1 MKRLHHISLRLFL
14 LQLLL
19 LATAFTASG
28 QDISYSS
35 ADGSREYWYVIRFR
49 HKMNDK
55 NRVITYNE
63 TSGKLITGTYA
74 STEDAANAADE
85 FKWKLVETRVD
96 GEYYMVS
103 KTGKYVGY
111 NGSRYILVDHAD
123 EAKLVRLIPAT
134 YADYTDAWEIQRVD
148 GNSGN
153 SMNPQGGV
161 DDAGKELG
169 EWYTGT
175 DVNAM
180 QFDIAEVNK
189 NDIDLYLQFSAYGRR
204 ALYDDG
210 TGTTPV
216 TQIPDAGVTR
226 PEDPGYK
233 WTKTWKGED
242 YILRSGR
249 GRYLAVSGNGLA
261 YTDDEAAAT
270 IFKTPKNPYYG
281 ATTDPTYTA
290 LRSIYQTADNKAIAI
305 NPADGSVTM
314 ADASTATRATVIC
327 ETQEIDGI
335 EPPVLSGESTPVWYN
350 ITFTATGDKLALGG
364 EGTVA
369 VTQGSNPF
377 DLSMMWSL
385 EKIDEDKFYLKSHEG
400 GYLAWDGGNSCF
412 TATGDQATAAVFR
425 LSEADPDKNTWV
437 LHYVDA
443 TDANQ
448 YLQPTDAK
456 DKVELAAATDLA
468 KARVTFKVPTTP
480 GILPTGFEHTPQEVF
495 YSDDTHEYWYV
506 IRFCEREANGYDY
519 AIKCDGTTALRSRNY
534 TTATSDELDDFMWKF
549 IPSDEAGWYYM
560 VSKSGKYVKR
570 DDRQFNPDTEK
581 ANAIK
586 VRLLTASDNKRPY
599 AWQIQSEGSDWTMH
613 PQNGVTATGETARM
627 VTWYTNAD
635 GNALLFDLVE
645 EADIDL
651 FLQFSSYGRRAL
663 YDDNGNLTVKQPAGD
678 VAFPATDPGY
688 TWTKSALPTGTY
700 TLRSGHG
707 NYIALSSD
715 GNSLDMTA
723 DKSKAATF
731 RVMLNPY
738 GGDMNVNNLRP
749 VNRFIYVAG
758 TKALSIDPDNNQVV
772 LTDIGTDIPTAT
784 TPAGR
789 ATLIRETHTIDGK
802 DAPIASDAA
811 DPVWYSLTFTNAD
824 GDLSMKADGSVAL
837 GQKNVPA
844 SAAAWSLE
852 KTETDTDLY
861 RLKNFNGKYL
871 QLNGTTLASTD
882 NEGTASTFR
891 LNEYAETGA
900 DRDKWVLQCVDAA
913 GYQYLMPA
921 ADGSNVGLTTASVLS
936 KSAIAITL
944 PSTASVKPNIDRSPQ
959 QVFYSTAED
968 ATPKHEVWYMARFM
982 RTGNDGLNYALKCE
996 SDALWSREY
1005 SFNTPADDAPDEFK
1019 WKFIPSDEEG
1029 WYHMVCKTGMYVK
1042 HENDR
1047 FRPTANKAE
1056 AVKLHIISVTNNTA
1070 YPYALQIQ
1078 RQGSSKAM
1086 NPHGGTANNSIGE
1099 DQTGDGG
1106 NSILFDFLE
1115 EDNED
1120 VDLYLQ
1126 FSSYGRRAL
1135 YDNEGTLTAK
1145 QPANGEAC
1153 PAEKG
1158 YLWTKTR
1165 TPRGY
1170 TLKSDK
1176 GNYITANGNGTLA
1189 LTTNADEAAHFA
1201 TLLNPY
1207 TEDVAETGGRSVSR
1221 FMFSAKGKLLS
1232 IDPASGNVALI
1243 DIPAEPV
1250 RSTILRET
1258 ADIDGVEWPKL
1269 STEAAPVWYDI
1280 QFSNEG
1286 NYFLSVGDDGD
1297 KTALAESKTADFNP
1311 ALVWRLE
1318 DAGHDLVR
1326 VKGYKGTGY
1335 LAWSGSA
1342 FTAKADEAGAALFRI
1357 DEYAETGTNRDKWL
1371 LHYVGATDANQYLK
1385 PNEAKDKV
1393 VLAAADA
1400 LRPTALFFE
1409 EKGKTADV
1417 MNEARPVYFSTSDAR
1432 YWYVIRFCE
1441 NKNLVLR
1448 CDEDMPRVGSYPAD
1462 SPAADAPDNMKWKLE
1477 VSDKGEY
1484 YLVSKN
1490 GRYVYYAD
1498 NRFRTSPYKN
1508 AATQLHLIYNT
1519 GNSYPYAWQIQCWG
1533 SGYSMN
1539 PNGGM
1544 AEGNEMAQGET
1555 THRNGALLF
1564 EPAEDIEAPIFL
1576 QFSSYGRLA
1585 LYDTGDG
1592 NAPEARMSAD
1602 DTPAE
1607 PGFTWVKTR
1616 TIEDG
1621 YTLRSGNGNY
1631 LALSDDGNSLVMTA
1645 DKAKAVTVH
1654 TKQNP
1659 YAENVFDSGQRL
1671 VHRKMYFIGDKKT
1684 EDKAIT
1690 VNPAN
1695 GSLSLTA
1702 VTPATRATVIRET
1715 TKIDAGEAPQL
1726 STDEAPVW
1734 YNILFTRTGDY
1745 LSIGTDADKLAVV
1758 RQSDAALDPAMMWRL
1773 ETGGS
1778 NPDEFFLKNRNG
1790 DYLRWDATNSRFN
1803 TTTVSTEAAPF
1814 RLAEYIENG
1823 PDRDKWVLHYVAA
1836 KAQAWIQYLKPADD
1850 KNSVA
1855 QAPATEPD
1863 RAAILFKKMVIDQ
1876 PDYCTT
1882 DSTDWRR
1889 LYFYNEALNL
1899 DKGLHANGTIAG
1911 TVDNTDD
1918 YLWKNVRNE
1927 DGSVSL
1933 KNWDGQYLALNAD
1946 KTGFTLTTNPGQA
1959 AGFTTEKTDAGGD
1972 LCATW
1977 LFTDNETGKVLGKD
1991 ADGNIVLMDKDDT
2004 NATAEN
2010 TNFFL
2015 GEKMDIPTLNPQ
2027 PDEYYTIA
2035 LNGYMHDGF
2044 GDTHD
2049 AKRGSLPSVQDESMV
2064 VTNDYLWTF
2073 IPKDGGYMLRN
2084 RNGNYLTWGT
2094 DGTFDI
2100 SDKDT
2105 NATILGLD
2113 FIATRNANAT
2123 WNVVTRM
2130 KALGG
2135 TGINDTQKQLWFN
2148 FTDAGPVL
2156 ATDYNPALS
2165 ITKYVIYEPEDYTT
2179 YKIIPKRSWFI
2190 KQVEGQDVESNSFI
2204 HATEDGSYG
2213 MKKFALKNDMGELTG
2228 DSIKRQ
2234 NTNDYRVVRYMK
2246 RNTTREFRLPT
2257 SKYGGS
2263 ATQTRI
2269 RQYQRWYNYDTDG
2282 LVPDS
2287 LLFLNKPASRNYS
2300 NGTLIGEVLPLNGQ
2314 TSGNKVTFGFNFK
2327 MPDHAPDDFEYT
2339 LGIDMSFYTDFV
2351 EYYGDNGTTPWP
2363 ATTYD
2368 NTIAIP
2374 VNGNLVEPTLA
2385 QRCIYVVRNAHI
2397 MAKELTALSDKQS
2410 KWLEEYNIAFPAKK
2424 VNFRNCSLPLDNEL
2438 ANYWIYK
2445 DSVASEENLIQLNRY
2460 ANLEFK
2466 ITNNDAGISLD
2477 NGPIVKGA
2485 TGYADPGN
2493 PDEDLSQLRFFRF
2506 KYPTA
2511 DGKEQVPDGSTADIE
2526 VYAKDGSRRY
2536 RLAVYHLTF
2545 EDGTELRP
2553 HAQII
2558 GMKDDGTGHLV
2569 PKSDRSPRQ
2578 LRRDLGEPKAS
2589 ITFDFDTYGYRT
2601 FLAPPKGKNY
2611 ATKGERNAGVELP
2624 NTYRFPLLYEN
2635 TSYAF
2640 EPTAIGG
2647 GFNYTNDVDE
2657 NAFGAY
2663 TIARTTK
2670 FGWNNQARFY
2680 PVRKYYHDAYPDEAQ
2695 YNYEDAG
2702 FLYIDASE
2710 CPGRMAS
2717 LDFDGNICKGTRI
2730 TVSAWVSSPNSPNRV
2745 ATNVTAYANVFFNIL
2760 GYYNDENGVEHEEKI
2775 YTYCPGPISGDYRVA
2790 PGDTIIDGDTTYL
2803 PGDILKSEN
2812 GKEGVWQQI
2821 YFSFIPRSKH
2831 IIHRFVLNVN
2841 NGCTSSAGGDI
2852 LIDDIEVY
2860 SATPTVKVTNTL
2872 PVCNS
2877 TITLTQIEAD
2887 YETMMNAL
2895 GLEDKDLAKYH
2906 PSINYCVV
2914 DSAMYQSKLKELLE
2928 AKDPTP
2934 YNNAM
2939 RYAAAGNIRRVT
2951 LNSTF
2956 ENLPEYNFAG
2966 AAEGNGS
2973 KIWRLISDNGA
2984 KQIVISDKIISNR
2997 MQPNKTYYLAAYFT
3011 YSSET
3016 VDFSTFQVGTKCSIS
3031 SLFTTRSSYEFV
3043 IDGDDKLAENGGAT
3057 VCAGSNVT
3065 LGAKFRGVNTQTG
3078 EEMLKTLPCDWW
3090 LGYYGQDY
3098 ARAYINAD
3106 GSYTLDADARPEGAV
3121 SVREALENFRV
3132 FYPNATTTTG
3142 CTPRNGMGATLTQP
3156 MIDGLTLLAKP
3167 AATPAPRPALL
3178 QLHRKSINVQ
3188 IPDNLGKDDEYIVTL
3203 QPIQNLIEEDEDL
3216 KNCVVC
3222 FNADTLSIRVNGHAP
3237 GLLNGFSGVDYPSYM
3252 TNVPLRLTLG
3262 ELDNLREGSGELR
3275 LPLRKIEPATQEVD
3289 ELVPVTLT
3297 DGTATYSP
3305 IYITAT
3311 DDPACNVFTDD
3322 GSLIEVGRVK
3332 AMSAVRDATDG
3343 HADITLL
3350 PAFTPREGYTY
3361 TLRAD
3366 YREKP
3371 AAGKTP
3377 NTCNGSFVF
3386 DLKIVPRYAVW
3397 TAAAGNTEWTND
3409 LNWRRAD
3416 RSDLLF
3422 GDKTEPAYPANEAN
3436 ATANAFV
3443 PLAATNVI
3451 VAANAPLQPVLHGIT
3466 IDAGNLLPNFGEHD
3480 ADVTQD
3486 IRYDLILGGKTGET
3500 GPYDC
3505 ERYRTNRCDSLV
3517 LQAGAELPQ
3526 AQHLDYRKAWVEYEL
3541 DRGRWYTLGTP
3552 LQQIYAGDWYAPV
3565 DGGRETAPYFH
3576 NITFSTKL
3584 HDRFRPAVYQR
3595 GWAKGK
3601 AYLHYLKSD
3610 TQVDSADVAVKAEW
3624 SSVYN
3629 EVNVPYE
3636 QAGFSL
3642 KAEHPTATGKLL
3654 FRLPKEDTT
3663 YDYYK
3668 EGDANGSYEHK
3679 KTTIKRTNP
3688 NRLWTDTLKAKNDE
3702 EAKFT
3707 LTLTNDNPRN
3717 RYFLASNPFPCGM
3730 DLNAFFEKNKDVVEQ
3745 KYWLLTAAGQSAAV
3759 KDETSANWIAVNTAP
3774 GADPTVLACGQGFF
3788 VKAKAASDDAELT
3801 TIPLQYTADMMTAG
3815 AAGNRLLQKPL
3826 TRGTGTQADRP
3837 GLRIRAERD
3846 GLASEAVVLESET
3859 ADDGYLPAEDM
3870 ETLVDGCLTHTP
3882 VVYTLAGNRAATVN
3896 SRRTIRCVGVGVT
3909 GTKADN
3915 VTLTFSGMAGLGE
3928 ELSLLD
3934 ALTGEMIPLGTQSDS
3949 ISITVPGITDN
3960 RFFLVSPDG
3969 DEYVGEGDDALV
3981 SIRASHGLVT
3991 VTAAGTLRLDEVRA
4005 VATDGRV
4012 FHSATPN
4019 ATEHKFRL
4027 APGIYL
4033 ITART
4038 MAGTTTRK
4046 LVVD

>member
-19 LATAFTASG
+19 LATALTASG

-35 ADGSREYWYVIRFR
+35 ADGSTEYWYVIRFR
-49 HKMNDK
+49 RNMNFSIKSDETNHKII
-55 NRVITYNE
+55 V
-63 TSGKLITGTYA
+63 SGYSSSSA
-74 STEDAANAADE
+74 AADAPDE
-85 FKWKLVETRVD
+85 FRWKLVEAAPN
-96 GEYYMVS
+96 GECYMVN
-103 KTGKYVGY
+103 TLGEYVGY
-111 NGSRYILVDHAD
+111 DDTRFTLVSS
-123 EAKLVRLIPAT
+123 EANAAKVHIIST
-134 YADYTDAWEIQRVD
+134 TNTQYTGALEIQREHAD
-148 GNSGN
+148 GCMNAHEGTYENKEIHEFTAGDVGN
-153 SMNPQGGV
+153 V
-161 DDAGKELG
+161 L
-169 EWYTGT
+169 
-175 DVNAM
+175 
-180 QFDIAEVNK
+180 QFDLAEDKK
-189 NDIDLYLQFSAYGRR
+189 NNVDLYLQFSAYGRR

-261 YTDDEAAAT
+261 YTDNADEAT
-270 IFKTPKNPYYG
+270 VFTTPKSPYYG

-290 LRSIYQTADNKAIAI
+290 LRSIYQTADGKAIAI

-314 ADASTATRATVIC
+314 ADASTATRATVIR

-335 EPPVLSGESTPVWYN
+335 EPPVLSGESNPVWYN

-400 GYLAWDGGNSCF
+400 GYLAWDGDNSCF
-412 TATGDQATAAVFR
+412 TATGAKATPAMFR
-425 LSEADPDKNTWV
+425 LSEADPGKNSWV

-443 TDANQ
+443 TGANQ
-448 YLQPTDAK
+448 YLQPSDAK
-456 DKVELAAATDLA
+456 DKVVLAAATDLA
-468 KARVTFKVPTTP
+468 KARVTFKAPTTP
-480 GILPTGFEHTPQEVF
+480 GNLPTGFEHTPQEMF
-495 YSDDTHEYWYV
+495 YSDETHEHWYV
-506 IRFCEREANGYDY
+506 IRFFKNTDY
-519 AIKCDGTTALRSRNY
+519 ALKDVNGALELNQKVTTAE
-534 TTATSDELDDFMWKF
+534 ATDEFLWKLV
-549 IPSDEAGWYYM
+549 PSDEAGWYHI
-560 VSKSGKYVKR
+560 VSKTKKYITYLGIANER
-570 DDRQFNPDTEK
+570 RFGLDTNVENAAK
-581 ANAIK
+581 LRLIYNANNTDKTHA
-586 VRLLTASDNKRPY
+586 Y
-599 AWQIQSEGSDWTMH
+599 AWQIQHQGSEQSMNALG
-613 PQNGVTATGETARM
+613 GVPTNRGIGEYGT
-627 VTWYTNAD
+627 TDTN
-635 GNALLFDLVE
+635 NVLLFDLVE
-645 EADIDL
+645 EADINL

-663 YDDNGNLTVKQPAGD
+663 YDDNGTLTVKQPAGD

-688 TWTKSALPTGTY
+688 TWTKSALPTGGY

-723 DKSKAATF
+723 DKSRAATF

-772 LTDIGTDIPTAT
+772 LTDIGTDIPSAA

-789 ATLIRETHTIDGK
+789 ATLIRETHEIDGA
-802 DAPIASDAA
+802 DSPIASTGD
-811 DPVWYSLTFTNAD
+811 DPVWYNLTFTNA
-824 GDLSMKADGSVAL
+824 GGNLTMKADGSVFL
-837 GQKNVPA
+837 GSNNSPA
-844 SAAAWSLE
+844 PAAVWCLE
-852 KTETDTDLY
+852 KMTTGTDLY
-861 RLKNFNGKYL
+861 RLKNFGGKYL
-871 QLNGTTLASTD
+871 QLNGTTLVTTD
-882 NEGTASTFR
+882 NEGAAATFR
-891 LNEYAETGA
+891 LNEYAEAGA
-900 DRDKWVLQCVDAA
+900 DRDKWVLQCVDAD

-921 ADGSNVGLTTASVLS
+921 TDGSNIGLTPAATLS
-936 KSAIAITL
+936 KSPIAFTIPTTAEGMPDVDRSAQQIHYSKGTNESWYILRFCENKDYAIKCDGNTALRTRNY
-944 PSTASVKPNIDRSPQ
+944 STASRD
-959 QVFYSTAED
+959 EL
-968 ATPKHEVWYMARFM
+968 
-982 RTGNDGLNYALKCE
+982 ND
-996 SDALWSREY
+996 
-1005 SFNTPADDAPDEFK
+1005 FT
-1019 WKFIPSDEEG
+1019 WKFIPSEKEG
-1029 WYHMVCKTGMYVK
+1029 WYYMVSKSGKYVK
-1042 HENDR
+1042 RDDR
-1047 FRPTANKAE
+1047 QFNPDADKANATKVRLVTAADNKRPNAW
-1056 AVKLHIISVTNNTA
+1056 
-1070 YPYALQIQ
+1070 QIQ
-1078 RQGSSKAM
+1078 SEGSDWTM
-1086 NPHGGTANNSIGE
+1086 HPQNGIGA
-1099 DQTGDGG
+1099 TGESARMVTWYTSADG
-1106 NSILFDFLE
+1106 NALLFDLIE
-1115 EDNED
+1115 EPEA
-1120 VDLYLQ
+1120 DLYFQ
-1126 FSSYGRRAL
+1126 FSSYGREAL
-1135 YDNEGTLTAK
+1135 YDNGTAPVAQ
-1145 QPANGEAC
+1145 QPAGGETR

-1165 TPRGY
+1165 TERGW

-1176 GNYITANGNGTLA
+1176 GNYIAANADGSLA
-1189 LTTNADEAAHFA
+1189 LTTSPDAAAHFA

-1221 FMFSAKGKLLS
+1221 FLFSAKGKILS
-1232 IDPASGNVALI
+1232 IAPASGSVSLI
-1243 DIPAEPV
+1243 NLPAAPA

-1258 ADIDGVEWPKL
+1258 TDIDGAEWPKL

-1280 QFSNEG
+1280 RFSNAG
-1286 NYFLSVGDDGD
+1286 STFLSVADGDD
-1297 KTALAESKTADFNP
+1297 KTAFAEAKTAEFNP

-1318 DAGHDLVR
+1318 DAGNDLVR

-1342 FTAKADEAGAALFRI
+1342 FTAKADEAGAALFRV
-1357 DEYAETGTNRDKWL
+1357 DEYAETGTERDKWV
-1371 LHYVGATDANQYLK
+1371 LHYVGATDANQYVK
-1385 PNEAKDKV
+1385 PNDAKDKV

-1400 LRPTALFFE
+1400 LRPAALFFE

-1417 MNEARPVYFSTSDAR
+1417 MNEARSVYFSTSDAR
-1432 YWYVIRFCE
+1432 YWYVIRFRE

-1448 CDEDMPRVGSYPAD
+1448 CDDDMPRVGSYPAD

-1490 GRYVYYAD
+1490 GRYIYYAD
-1498 NRFRTSPYKN
+1498 NRFRTTSYQN

-1519 GNSYPYAWQIQCWG
+1519 GNAYPYAWQIQCWG
-1533 SGYSMN
+1533 SGYSLN
-1539 PNGGM
+1539 PNNGL

-1564 EPAEDIEAPIFL
+1564 EPAEDFEAPLFL

-1585 LYDTGDG
+1585 LYDTGKG
-1592 NAPEARMSAD
+1592 NAPEARLSID
-1602 DTPAE
+1602 DAPTDL
-1607 PGFTWVKTR
+1607 GFTWVKTR

-1631 LALSDDGNSLVMTA
+1631 IALNDDGTGLVMTDDA
-1645 DKAKAVTVH
+1645 TRAVTIH

-1671 VHRKMYFIGDKKT
+1671 VHRKMYYIGDKNT
-1684 EDKAIT
+1684 ENKAIT
-1690 VNPAN
+1690 VDPAN

-1702 VTPATRATVIRET
+1702 ITPATRATVIRET
-1715 TKIDAGEAPQL
+1715 TKIDAGELPQL
-1726 STDEAPVW
+1726 TTDECPVW

-1745 LSIGTDADKLAVV
+1745 LSIGTDADKLAVI

-1790 DYLRWDATNSRFN
+1790 DYLRWDAANSRFN

-1836 KAQAWIQYLKPADD
+1836 KDDQAWNQYLKPADD
-1850 KNSVA
+1850 KNSVGMA
-1855 QAPATEPD
+1855 AATDPD
-1863 RAAILFKKMVIDQ
+1863 RAAILFKKMTIDR

-1889 LYFYNEALNL
+1889 LYFYNAALAL
-1899 DKGLHANGTIAG
+1899 DKGLHSTTGGVNAA

-1918 YLWKNVRNE
+1918 CLWKNVKNE

-1933 KNWDGQYLALNAD
+1933 KNWDGQYLALNAG
-1946 KTGFTLTTNPGQA
+1946 KTGFTLTADPGQA
-1959 AGFTTEKTDAGGD
+1959 AKFTTEKTDAGGD
-1972 LCATW
+1972 VCTTW

-1991 ADGNIVLMDKDDT
+1991 ADNNIVLMDKGDT

-2015 GEKMDIPTLNPQ
+2015 GEKMNIPTLNPQ
-2027 PDEYYTIA
+2027 PGEYYTIA

-2049 AKRGSLPSVQDESMV
+2049 ARRGSLPSVQGESMV
-2064 VTNDYLWTF
+2064 VTNDYLWAF

-2100 SDKDT
+2100 SAEDT
-2105 NATILGLD
+2105 NATILALD

-2130 KALGG
+2130 KPLGG
-2135 TGINDTQKQLWFN
+2135 TGINDAEKNLWFN
-2148 FTDAGPVL
+2148 FTNAGPVL
-2156 ATDYNPALS
+2156 ATGYNSALS
-2165 ITKYVIYEPEDYTT
+2165 ITKYVIYEPEDYTA

-2213 MKKFALKNDMGELTG
+2213 MKKFALKNDLGQLTG

-2287 LLFLNKPASRNYS
+2287 LLFLNKPAGRNYS
-2300 NGTLIGEVLPLNGQ
+2300 NGTLIGEVLPFNGQ
-2314 TSGNKVTFGFNFK
+2314 TSGDKVTYGFNFK

-2351 EYYGDNGTTPWP
+2351 GYFGDNEIAPWP
-2363 ATTYD
+2363 ATAID
-2368 NTIAIP
+2368 NTISVP
-2374 VNGNLVEPTLA
+2374 VDDNLIEPTLA

-2438 ANYWIYK
+2438 ANYWIYR

-2485 TGYADPGN
+2485 TGYADPDN

-2506 KYPTA
+2506 RYPTV
-2511 DGKEQVPDGSTADIE
+2511 DGKEQIPGGSTADIE
-2526 VYAKDGSRRY
+2526 VYAKDGDRRY

-2545 EDGTELRP
+2545 VEGTELRP

-2578 LRRDLGEPKAS
+2578 LRRDLGEPKAA
-2589 ITFDFDTYGYRT
+2589 ITFDFSTYGYRT
-2601 FLAPPKGKNY
+2601 FQAPPKGKNY
-2611 ATKGERNAGVELP
+2611 ATKGERDAGVELP

-2647 GFNYTNDVDE
+2647 GFNYTNNVDE

-2670 FGWNNQARFY
+2670 FGWNNEARFY
-2680 PVRKYYHDAYPDEAQ
+2680 PVRKYYHDAYPDEEQ

-2717 LDFDGNICKGTRI
+2717 LAFDGNICKGTRI

-2760 GYYNDENGVEHEEKI
+2760 GYYTDKNGVEHEEKI

-2790 PGDTIIDGDTTYL
+2790 PGDTIIDGDNIYL
-2803 PGDILKSEN
+2803 PGDILKSES
-2812 GKEGVWQQI
+2812 GRKGVWQQI
-2821 YFSFIPRSKH
+2821 YFSFIPRSEH
-2831 IIHRFVLNVN
+2831 IIERFVLNVN

-2895 GLEDKDLAKYH
+2895 GLEDKDLTRYH

-2914 DSAMYQSKLKELLE
+2914 DSAMYRSKLEELLE
-2928 AKDPTP
+2928 AGDPAP
-2934 YNNAM
+2934 ANNAM
-2939 RYAAAGNIRRVT
+2939 RYAAAGDIRRVT

-2956 ENLPEYNFAG
+2956 KNLPEYSFAG
-2966 AAEGNGS
+2966 AVEGNGS
-2973 KIWRLISDNGA
+2973 KIWKLVSDNGA

-2997 MQPNKTYYLAAYFT
+2997 MQPNKTYYLTAYFT
-3011 YSSET
+3011 YSNET
-3016 VDFSTFQVGTKCSIS
+3016 VDFSTFQVGTECSIS

-3043 IDGDDKLAENGGAT
+3043 IDGDNNLAENGGAT
-3057 VCAGSNVT
+3057 VCAGSNIT
-3065 LGAKFRGVNTQTG
+3065 LNAKFRGVHSATG

-3090 LGYYGQDY
+3090 LGYYGKDY

-3106 GSYTLDADARPEGAV
+3106 GSYTLDADTRPEGAV
-3121 SVREALENFRV
+3121 SVREALESFRV

-3142 CTPRNGMGATLTQP
+3142 CTPKSTIGATLTQP

-3167 AATPAPRPALL
+3167 ATTPTPRTALL
-3178 QLHRKSINVQ
+3178 LLYRKSINVQ

-3203 QPIQNLIEEDEDL
+3203 QPIQNLVEEDEDL

-3237 GLLNGFSGVDYPSYM
+3237 NMLNGFSGVDYPSYM
-3252 TNVPLRLTLG
+3252 TNVPVRLTLA
-3262 ELDNLREGSGELR
+3262 ELDNLREGSDGLR
-3275 LPLRKIEPATQEVD
+3275 LPLREIEPATPEVD

-3297 DGTATYSP
+3297 DGTETYSP
-3305 IYITAT
+3305 VYITAT
-3311 DDPACNVFTDD
+3311 DDPVCNVFTDD
-3322 GSLIEVGRVK
+3322 GSLTEVGRVK

-3343 HADITLL
+3343 HVDITLL

-3366 YREKP
+3366 YREKEVT
-3371 AAGKTP
+3371 GKTP

-3397 TAAAGNTEWTND
+3397 TAAAGNAEWTND
-3409 LNWRRAD
+3409 RNWRRAD
-3416 RSDLLF
+3416 RSDLQF
-3422 GDKTEPAYPANEAN
+3422 GGTTETDYPGNEAN
-3436 ATANAFV
+3436 GTDRAFV
-3443 PLAATNVI
+3443 PLSGTSAIIAHSDDHHP
-3451 VAANAPLQPVLHGIT
+3451 ALY
-3466 IDAGNLLPNFGEHD
+3466 AGTFTAEDLLDISAHTG
-3480 ADVTQD
+3480 DVTQD
-3486 IRYDLILGGKTGET
+3486 IQYDMLVSEAA
-3500 GPYDC
+3500 PYVC
-3505 ERYRTNRCDSLV
+3505 RTYRTNTCDGLV
-3517 LQAGAELPQ
+3517 LQSRAELTG
-3526 AQHLDYRKAWVEYEL
+3526 AQHLSYQKAWMEYEV
-3541 DRGRWYTLGTP
+3541 DTRRWYTLGSP
-3552 LQQIYAGDWYAPV
+3552 LQQTYAGEWYAPTN
-3565 DGGRETAPYFH
+3565 GGREDQPYFH
-3576 NITFSTKL
+3576 PITYNTGRENN
-3584 HDRFRPAVYQR
+3584 RFRPAVYQR
-3595 GWAKGK
+3595 GWAKSR
-3601 AYLHYLKSD
+3601 ANLYYLKD
-3610 TQVDSADVAVKAEW
+3610 PDLPGGDPTNVDSADVAVLAEW
-3624 SSVYN
+3624 SSVFN
-3629 EVNVPYE
+3629 DVNVRYD
-3636 QAGFSL
+3636 QSGFSIR
-3642 KAEHPTATGKLL
+3642 AEHPTASTVL
-3654 FRLPKEDTT
+3654 FRLPKEDTA
-3663 YDYYK
+3663 YEYYQQTDTVGGDK
-3668 EGDANGSYEHK
+3668 NYENNSTAITRTEGMHH
-3679 KTTIKRTNP
+3679 
-3688 NRLWTDTLKAKNDE
+3688 RLWTDKLKDTPAG
-3702 EAKFT
+3702 FT
-3707 LTLTNDNPRN
+3707 ITLTNDNADN
-3717 RYFLASNPFPCGM
+3717 LYYLVSNPFPCGM
-3730 DLNAFFEKNKDVVEQ
+3730 DLNEFFKQNTGVLES
-3745 KYWLLTAAGQSAAV
+3745 KYWLLNANGQGAAI
-3759 KDETSANWIAVNTAP
+3759 KDETSGLWTTVNL
-3774 GADPTVLACGQGFF
+3774 ADPDPANRPRLSAGQGFF
-3788 VKAKAASDDAELT
+3788 VKAKAAGT
-3801 TIPLQYTADMMTAG
+3801 TCNVTYTPGMMVQQGRSSMLQAPARRTAATPM
-3815 AAGNRLLQKPL
+3815 
-3826 TRGTGTQADRP
+3826 
-3837 GLRIRAERD
+3837 LRIRAERD
-3846 GLASEAVVLESET
+3846 GLGSEAVVTENERAT
-3859 ADDGYLPAEDM
+3859 DAFLPAEDM
-3870 ETLVDGCLTHTP
+3870 ETLVDQCLTATP
-3882 VVYTLAGNRAATVN
+3882 VVYTLAGTRATTVN
-3896 SRRTIRCVGVGVT
+3896 SRRTLSHVGLGIT
-3909 GTKADN
+3909 GQSDDN
-3915 VTLTFSGMAGLGE
+3915 VTLTFTGMNTLGH
-3928 ELSLLD
+3928 ELLLLD
-3934 ALTGEMIPLGTQSDS
+3934 TRIGELTPLTTGADS
-3949 ISITVPGITDN
+3949 LRITVPG
-3960 RFFLVSPDG
+3960 RSAGRYFLVTPGDG
-3969 DEYVGEGDDALV
+3969 DSSDEAPEGTV
-3981 SIRASHGLVT
+3981 SITARNGQVT
-3991 VTAAGTLRLDEVRA
+3991 VKALGALTLDEVQ
-4005 VATDGRV
+4005 ATAPDGRV
-4012 FHSATPN
+4012 HHHATPR
-4019 ATEHKFRL
+4019 ATTHHFTL

-4038 MAGTTTRK
+4038 TLGTVTRK
-4046 LVVD
+4046 IAVK

>member
-19 LATAFTASG
+19 LATALTASG

-35 ADGSREYWYVIRFR
+35 ADGSTEYWYVIRFR
-49 HKMNDK
+49 RENNSKQFAIKCDETNHKII
-55 NRVITYNE
+55 VSEYS
-63 TSGKLITGTYA
+63 SGSA
-74 STEDAANAADE
+74 AADAPDE
-85 FKWKLVETRVD
+85 FRWKLVESAPN
-96 GEYYMVS
+96 GECYMVN
-103 KTGKYVGY
+103 TLGEYVGY
-111 NGSRYILVDHAD
+111 DGTRFTLVAG
-123 EAKLVRLIPAT
+123 EANATKVHLVANST
-134 YADYTDAWEIQRVD
+134 GYWEIQREGETQKTMNANQGVYEGHEIYQYNKGDD
-148 GNSGN
+148 GN
-153 SMNPQGGV
+153 V
-161 DDAGKELG
+161 LK
-169 EWYTGT
+169 
-175 DVNAM
+175 
-180 QFDIAEVNK
+180 FDLAENK
-189 NDIDLYLQFSAYGRR
+189 KNNIDLYLQFSAYGRR

-242 YILRSGR
+242 YILRSGH
-249 GRYLAVSGNGLA
+249 GRYLAVSGDGPA

-270 IFKTPKNPYYG
+270 IFTTPKNPYYG

-314 ADASTATRATVIC
+314 ADASPATRATVIR

-350 ITFTATGDKLALGG
+350 ITFSATGDKLVLGG

-400 GYLAWDGGNSCF
+400 GYLAWDGDNSCF
-412 TATGDQATAAVFR
+412 TATGAKATPAMFR
-425 LSEADPDKNTWV
+425 LSEADPGKNSWV

-443 TDANQ
+443 TGANQ
-448 YLQPTDAK
+448 YLQPSDAK
-456 DKVELAAATDLA
+456 DKVVLAAATDLA
-468 KARVTFKVPTTP
+468 KARVTFKAPTTP
-480 GILPTGFEHTPQEVF
+480 GNLPTGFEHTPQEMF
-495 YSDDTHEYWYV
+495 YSDETHEHWYV
-506 IRFCEREANGYDY
+506 IRFFKNTDY
-519 AIKCDGTTALRSRNY
+519 ALKDVNGALELNQKVTTAE
-534 TTATSDELDDFMWKF
+534 ATDEFLWKLVS
-549 IPSDEAGWYYM
+549 SDEAGWYHI
-560 VSKSGKYVKR
+560 VSKTKKYITYLGTANER
-570 DDRQFNPDTEK
+570 RFGLDTNVENAAK
-581 ANAIK
+581 LRLIYNANNADK
-586 VRLLTASDNKRPY
+586 THAY
-599 AWQIQSEGSDWTMH
+599 AWQIQHQGSEQSMNALG
-613 PQNGVTATGETARM
+613 GVPTNRGIGEYGT
-627 VTWYTNAD
+627 TDTN
-635 GNALLFDLVE
+635 NVLLFDLVE
-645 EADIDL
+645 ETDINL

-663 YDDNGNLTVKQPAGD
+663 YDDNGTLTVKQPAGD
-678 VAFPATDPGY
+678 VAFPATAPGY
-688 TWTKSALPTGTY
+688 TWTKSALPTGGY

-723 DKSKAATF
+723 DKSRAATF

-749 VNRFIYVAG
+749 VNRFIYVVG
-758 TKALSIDPDNNQVV
+758 TKALSIDVESNQVV
-772 LTDIGTDIPTAT
+772 LTDIGTDIPNAN

-789 ATLIRETHTIDGK
+789 ATLIRETHEIDGA
-802 DAPIASDAA
+802 DSPIASTGD
-811 DPVWYSLTFTNAD
+811 DPVWYNLTFTNA
-824 GDLSMKADGSVAL
+824 GGNLTMKADGSVFL
-837 GQKNVPA
+837 GSNNSPA
-844 SAAAWSLE
+844 PAAVWCLE
-852 KTETDTDLY
+852 KMTTGTDLY
-861 RLKNFNGKYL
+861 RLKNFGGKYL
-871 QLNGTTLASTD
+871 QLNGTTFASTD
-882 NEGTASTFR
+882 NEGSASMFR
-891 LNEYAETGA
+891 LNEYAEAGA
-900 DRDKWVLQCVDAA
+900 DRDKWVLQCVDAE

-921 ADGSNVGLTTASVLS
+921 TDGSSVGLTTADALS
-936 KSAIAITL
+936 KSAITFTIPTTAEGMPDVDRSAQQIHYSKGTNESWYILRFCENKDYAIKCDGNTAL
-944 PSTASVKPNIDRSPQ
+944 RTRNYSTASRD
-959 QVFYSTAED
+959 EL
-968 ATPKHEVWYMARFM
+968 
-982 RTGNDGLNYALKCE
+982 ND
-996 SDALWSREY
+996 
-1005 SFNTPADDAPDEFK
+1005 FT
-1019 WKFIPSDEEG
+1019 WKFIPSEKEG
-1029 WYHMVCKTGMYVK
+1029 WYYMVSKSGKYVK
-1042 HENDR
+1042 RDDR
-1047 FRPTANKAE
+1047 QFNPDADKANATKVRLVTAADNKRPNAW
-1056 AVKLHIISVTNNTA
+1056 
-1070 YPYALQIQ
+1070 QIQ
-1078 RQGSSKAM
+1078 SEGSDWTM
-1086 NPHGGTANNSIGE
+1086 HPQNGIGA
-1099 DQTGDGG
+1099 TGESARMVTWYTSADG
-1106 NSILFDFLE
+1106 NALLFDLIE
-1115 EDNED
+1115 EPEA
-1120 VDLYLQ
+1120 DLYFQ
-1126 FSSYGRRAL
+1126 FSSYGREAL
-1135 YDNEGTLTAK
+1135 YDNGTAPVAQ
-1145 QPANGEAC
+1145 QPAGGETR
-1153 PAEKG
+1153 PAEPG

-1165 TPRGY
+1165 TERGY

-1176 GNYITANGNGTLA
+1176 GNYIAANADGSLA
-1189 LTTNADEAAHFA
+1189 LTTSPDAAAHFA

-1221 FMFSAKGKLLS
+1221 FMFSAKGKILS
-1232 IDPASGNVALI
+1232 IDPASGSLSLI
-1243 DIPAEPV
+1243 NLPAAPA

-1258 ADIDGVEWPKL
+1258 TDIDGVKWPKL

-1280 QFSNEG
+1280 RFSNEG
-1286 NYFLSVGDDGD
+1286 NNYLSAGNDGD
-1297 KTALAESKTADFNP
+1297 KTAFAEPKTAEFNP

-1318 DAGHDLVR
+1318 DAGNDLVR
-1326 VKGYKGTGY
+1326 VKGYKATGY

-1342 FTAKADEAGAALFRI
+1342 FTAKADEAGAALFRV
-1357 DEYAETGTNRDKWL
+1357 DEYAETGTERDKWV

-1385 PNEAKDKV
+1385 PNDAKDKV

-1417 MNEARPVYFSTSDAR
+1417 MNEARSVYFSTSDAR
-1432 YWYVIRFCE
+1432 YWYVIRFRE

-1448 CDEDMPRVGSYPAD
+1448 CDDDMPRVGSYPAD

-1490 GRYVYYAD
+1490 GRYIYYAD
-1498 NRFRTSPYKN
+1498 NRFRTTSYQN

-1519 GNSYPYAWQIQCWG
+1519 GNAYPYAWQIQCWG
-1533 SGYSMN
+1533 SGYSLN
-1539 PNGGM
+1539 PNNGL

-1564 EPAEDIEAPIFL
+1564 EPAEDFEAPLFL

-1585 LYDTGDG
+1585 LYDTGKG
-1592 NAPEARMSAD
+1592 NAPEARLSID
-1602 DTPAE
+1602 DAPTDL
-1607 PGFTWVKTR
+1607 GFTWVKTR

-1631 LALSDDGNSLVMTA
+1631 IALNDDGTGLVMTDDA
-1645 DKAKAVTVH
+1645 TRAVTIH

-1671 VHRKMYFIGDKKT
+1671 VHRKMYYIGDKNT
-1684 EDKAIT
+1684 ENKAIT
-1690 VNPAN
+1690 VDPAN

-1702 VTPATRATVIRET
+1702 ITPATRATVIRET
-1715 TKIDAGEAPQL
+1715 TKIDAGEVPQL
-1726 STDEAPVW
+1726 TTDESPVW

-1745 LSIGTDADKLAVV
+1745 LSIGTDADKLAVI

-1790 DYLRWDATNSRFN
+1790 DYLRWDAANSRFN

-1836 KAQAWIQYLKPADD
+1836 KDDPAWNQYLKPADD
-1850 KNSVA
+1850 KNSVGMA
-1855 QAPATEPD
+1855 AATDPD
-1863 RAAILFKKMVIDQ
+1863 RAAILFKKMTIDR

-1889 LYFYNEALNL
+1889 LYFYNAALAL
-1899 DKGLHANGTIAG
+1899 DKGLNGNGTTAG

-1918 YLWKNVRNE
+1918 YLWKNIETE
-1927 DGSVSL
+1927 DGTLL
-1933 KNWDGQYLALNAD
+1933 KNWDGQYLALNAG
-1946 KTGFTLTTNPGQA
+1946 KTAFTLTTDPAEA
-1959 AGFTTEKTDAGGD
+1959 AKFTIEKTDVGGT
-1972 LCATW
+1972 LCTTW

-1991 ADGNIVLMDKDDT
+1991 ADNNIVLMDKGDT

-2015 GEKMDIPTLNPQ
+2015 GEKMNIPTLNPQ
-2027 PDEYYTIA
+2027 PGEYYTIA

-2049 AKRGSLPSVQDESMV
+2049 AQRGSLPSVQGESMV
-2064 VTNDYLWTF
+2064 VTNDYLWAF

-2100 SDKDT
+2100 SAEDT
-2105 NATILGLD
+2105 NATILALD

-2130 KALGG
+2130 KPLGG
-2135 TGINDTQKQLWFN
+2135 TGINDAEKNLWFN
-2148 FTDAGPVL
+2148 FTNAGPVL
-2156 ATDYNPALS
+2156 ATGYNSALS
-2165 ITKYVIYEPEDYTT
+2165 ITKYVIYEPEDYTA

-2213 MKKFALKNDMGELTG
+2213 MKKFALKNDLGQLTG

-2234 NTNDYRVVRYMK
+2234 NANDYRVVRYMK

-2287 LLFLNKPASRNYS
+2287 LLFLNKPAGRNYS
-2300 NGTLIGEVLPLNGQ
+2300 NGTLIGEVLPFNGQ
-2314 TSGNKVTFGFNFK
+2314 TSGDKVTYGFNFK

-2351 EYYGDNGTTPWP
+2351 GYFGDNEIAPWP
-2363 ATTYD
+2363 ATAID
-2368 NTIAIP
+2368 NTISVP
-2374 VNGNLVEPTLA
+2374 VDDNLIEPTLA

-2438 ANYWIYK
+2438 ANYWIYR

-2485 TGYADPGN
+2485 TSYADPDN

-2506 KYPTA
+2506 RYPTV
-2511 DGKEQVPDGSTADIE
+2511 DGKEQIPGGSTADIE
-2526 VYAKDGSRRY
+2526 VYAKDGDRRY

-2545 EDGTELRP
+2545 VEGTELRP

-2578 LRRDLGEPKAS
+2578 LRRDLGEPKAA
-2589 ITFDFDTYGYRT
+2589 ITFDFSTYGYRT
-2601 FLAPPKGKNY
+2601 FQAPPKGKNY
-2611 ATKGERNAGVELP
+2611 ATKGERDAGVELP

-2647 GFNYTNDVDE
+2647 GFNYTNNVDE

-2670 FGWNNQARFY
+2670 FGWNNEARFY
-2680 PVRKYYHDAYPDEAQ
+2680 PVRKYYHDAYPDEEQ

-2717 LDFDGNICKGTRI
+2717 LAFDGNICKGTRI

-2760 GYYNDENGVEHEEKI
+2760 GYYTDKNGVEHEEKI

-2790 PGDTIIDGDTTYL
+2790 PGDTIIDGDNIYL
-2803 PGDILKSEN
+2803 PGDILKSES
-2812 GKEGVWQQI
+2812 GREGVWQQI
-2821 YFSFIPRSKH
+2821 YFSFIPRSEH
-2831 IIHRFVLNVN
+2831 IIERFVLNVN

-2895 GLEDKDLAKYH
+2895 GLEDKDLTRYH

-2914 DSAMYQSKLKELLE
+2914 DSAMYRSKLEELLE
-2928 AKDPTP
+2928 AGDPAP
-2934 YNNAM
+2934 ANNAM
-2939 RYAAAGNIRRVT
+2939 RYAAAGDIRRVT

-2956 ENLPEYNFAG
+2956 KNLPEYSFAG
-2966 AAEGNGS
+2966 AVEGNGS
-2973 KIWRLISDNGA
+2973 KIWKLVSDNGA

-2997 MQPNKTYYLAAYFT
+2997 MQPNKTYYLTAYFT
-3011 YSSET
+3011 YSNET
-3016 VDFSTFQVGTKCSIS
+3016 VDFSTFQVGTECSIS

-3043 IDGDDKLAENGGAT
+3043 IDGDNNLAENGGAT
-3057 VCAGSNVT
+3057 VCAGSNIT
-3065 LGAKFRGVNTQTG
+3065 LNAKFRGVHSATG

-3090 LGYYGQDY
+3090 LGYYGKDY

-3106 GSYTLDADARPEGAV
+3106 GSYTLDADTRPEGAV
-3121 SVREALENFRV
+3121 SVREALESFRV

-3142 CTPRNGMGATLTQP
+3142 CTPKSTIGATLTQP

-3167 AATPAPRPALL
+3167 ATTPTPRTALL
-3178 QLHRKSINVQ
+3178 LLYRKSINVQ

-3203 QPIQNLIEEDEDL
+3203 QPIQNLVEEDEDL

-3237 GLLNGFSGVDYPSYM
+3237 NMLNGFSGVDYPSYM
-3252 TNVPLRLTLG
+3252 TNVPVRLTLA
-3262 ELDNLREGSGELR
+3262 ELDNLREGSDGLR
-3275 LPLRKIEPATQEVD
+3275 LPLREIEPATPEVD

-3297 DGTATYSP
+3297 DGTETYSP
-3305 IYITAT
+3305 VYITAT
-3311 DDPACNVFTDD
+3311 DDPVCNVFTDD
-3322 GSLIEVGRVK
+3322 GSLTEVGRVK

-3343 HADITLL
+3343 HVDITLL

-3366 YREKP
+3366 YREKEVT
-3371 AAGKTP
+3371 GKTP

-3397 TAAAGNTEWTND
+3397 TAAAGNAEWTND
-3409 LNWRRAD
+3409 RNWRRAD
-3416 RSDLLF
+3416 RSDLQF
-3422 GDKTEPAYPANEAN
+3422 GGTTETDYPGNEAN
-3436 ATANAFV
+3436 GTDRAFV
-3443 PLAATNVI
+3443 PLSGTSAIIAHSDDHHP
-3451 VAANAPLQPVLHGIT
+3451 ALY
-3466 IDAGNLLPNFGEHD
+3466 AGTFTAEDLLDISAHTG
-3480 ADVTQD
+3480 DVTQD
-3486 IRYDLILGGKTGET
+3486 IQYDMLVSEAA
-3500 GPYDC
+3500 PYVC
-3505 ERYRTNRCDSLV
+3505 RTYRTNTCDGLV
-3517 LQAGAELPQ
+3517 LQSRAELTG
-3526 AQHLDYRKAWVEYEL
+3526 AQHLSYQKAWMEYEV
-3541 DRGRWYTLGTP
+3541 DTRRWYTLGSP
-3552 LQQIYAGDWYAPV
+3552 LQQTYAGEWYAPTN
-3565 DGGRETAPYFH
+3565 GGREDQPYFH
-3576 NITFSTKL
+3576 PITYNTGRENN
-3584 HDRFRPAVYQR
+3584 RFRPAVYQR
-3595 GWAKGK
+3595 GWAKSR
-3601 AYLHYLKSD
+3601 ANLYYLKD
-3610 TQVDSADVAVKAEW
+3610 PDLPGGDPTNVDSADVAVLAEW
-3624 SSVYN
+3624 SSVFN
-3629 EVNVPYE
+3629 DVNVRYD
-3636 QAGFSL
+3636 QSGFSIR
-3642 KAEHPTATGKLL
+3642 AEHPTASTVL
-3654 FRLPKEDTT
+3654 FRLPKEDTA
-3663 YDYYK
+3663 YEYYQQTDTVGGDK
-3668 EGDANGSYEHK
+3668 NYENNSTAITRTEGMHH
-3679 KTTIKRTNP
+3679 
-3688 NRLWTDTLKAKNDE
+3688 RLWTDKLKDTPAG
-3702 EAKFT
+3702 FT
-3707 LTLTNDNPRN
+3707 ITLTNDNADN
-3717 RYFLASNPFPCGM
+3717 LYYLVSNPFPCGM
-3730 DLNAFFEKNKDVVEQ
+3730 DLNEFFKQNTGVLES
-3745 KYWLLTAAGQSAAV
+3745 KYWLLNANGQGAAI
-3759 KDETSANWIAVNTAP
+3759 KDETSGLWTTVNL
-3774 GADPTVLACGQGFF
+3774 ADPDPANRPRLSAGQGFF
-3788 VKAKAASDDAELT
+3788 VKAKAAGT
-3801 TIPLQYTADMMTAG
+3801 TCNVTYTPGMMVQQGRSSMLQAPARRTAATPM
-3815 AAGNRLLQKPL
+3815 
-3826 TRGTGTQADRP
+3826 
-3837 GLRIRAERD
+3837 LRIRAERD
-3846 GLASEAVVLESET
+3846 GQGSEAVVTENERAT
-3859 ADDGYLPAEDM
+3859 DAFLPAEDM
-3870 ETLVDGCLTHTP
+3870 ETLVDQCLTATP
-3882 VVYTLAGNRAATVN
+3882 VVYTLAGTRATTVN
-3896 SRRTIRCVGVGVT
+3896 SRRTLSHVGLGIT
-3909 GTKADN
+3909 GQSDDN
-3915 VTLTFSGMAGLGE
+3915 VTLTFTGMNTLGH
-3928 ELSLLD
+3928 ELLLLD
-3934 ALTGEMIPLGTQSDS
+3934 TRIGELTPLTTGADS
-3949 ISITVPGITDN
+3949 LRITVPG
-3960 RFFLVSPDG
+3960 RSAGRYFLVTPGDG
-3969 DEYVGEGDDALV
+3969 DSSDEAPEGTV
-3981 SIRASHGLVT
+3981 SITARNGQVT
-3991 VTAAGTLRLDEVRA
+3991 VKALGALTLDEVQ
-4005 VATDGRV
+4005 ATAPDGRV
-4012 FHSATPN
+4012 HHHATPG
-4019 ATEHKFRL
+4019 TTTHHFTL

-4038 MAGTTTRK
+4038 TLGTVTRK
-4046 LVVD
+4046 IAVK

>member
-19 LATAFTASG
+19 LATSLTASG
-28 QDISYSS
+28 QDISYSP
-35 ADGSREYWYVIRFR
+35 ADGTTEHWYVIRFR
-49 HKMNDK
+49 RDMNFSIKSDETNHKII
-55 NRVITYNE
+55 V
-63 TSGKLITGTYA
+63 SGYSSSSA
-74 STEDAANAADE
+74 AADAPDE
-85 FKWKLVETRVD
+85 FRWKLVEAAPN
-96 GEYYMVS
+96 GECYMVN
-103 KTGKYVGY
+103 TLGEYVGY
-111 NGSRYILVDHAD
+111 DDTRFTLVSS
-123 EAKLVRLIPAT
+123 EANAAKVHIIST
-134 YADYTDAWEIQRVD
+134 TNSQYTGALEIQREHAD
-148 GNSGN
+148 GCMNAHANTVEGHEIHEYTAGDVGN
-153 SMNPQGGV
+153 V
-161 DDAGKELG
+161 L
-169 EWYTGT
+169 
-175 DVNAM
+175 
-180 QFDIAEVNK
+180 QFDLAEDKK
-189 NDIDLYLQFSAYGRR
+189 NDIELYLQFSAYGRR

-261 YTDDEAAAT
+261 YTDNADEAT
-270 IFKTPKNPYYG
+270 VFTTPKNPYYG

-290 LRSIYQTADNKAIAI
+290 LRSIYQTADGKAIAI

-314 ADASTATRATVIC
+314 ADASTATRATVIR

-377 DLSMMWSL
+377 DVSTVWSL
-385 EKIDEDKFYLKSHEG
+385 EKIDEDKFYLKNHEG
-400 GYLAWDGGNSCF
+400 SYLAWDGGNSCF
-412 TATGDQATAAVFR
+412 TATGDQATAAKFR
-425 LSEADPDKNTWV
+425 LSEADPDKDTWV

-448 YLQPTDAK
+448 YLQPVDAK
-456 DKVELAAATDLA
+456 DKVELAAATDLS

-495 YSDDTHEYWYV
+495 YSTDTHEYWYV

-519 AIKCDGTTALRSRNY
+519 AIKCDGTSALRSRNY
-534 TTATSDELDDFMWKF
+534 TTATSDELDDFTWKF
-549 IPSDEAGWYYM
+549 IPSDEEGWYYM

-570 DDRQFNPDTEK
+570 DDRQFNPDADK
-581 ANAIK
+581 ANATK
-586 VRLLTASDNKRPY
+586 VRLINASDNKRPY
-599 AWQIQSEGSDWTMH
+599 AWQIQSKGSDWTMH
-613 PQNGVTATGETARM
+613 PQNGITATGETARM

-663 YDDNGNLTVKQPAGD
+663 YDDNGTLTVKQPAGD

-688 TWTKSALPTGTY
+688 TWTKSALPTGGY

-715 GNSLDMTA
+715 GNSTEMTT
-723 DKSKAATF
+723 DKSKAAIF

-811 DPVWYSLTFTNAD
+811 DPVWYSLTFTNT
-824 GDLSMKADGSVAL
+824 GGNLTVKADGSVSL
-837 GQKNVPA
+837 GQKDVPA

-852 KTETDTDLY
+852 KTESGTGLY

-871 QLNGTTLASTD
+871 QLNGTTFASTD
-882 NEGTASTFR
+882 NEGSASMFR
-891 LNEYAETGA
+891 LNEYAEAGA
-900 DRDKWVLQCVDAA
+900 DRDKWVLQCVDAE

-921 ADGSNVGLTTASVLS
+921 TDGSSVGLTTADALS
-936 KSAIAITL
+936 KSAITFAL
-944 PSTASVKPNIDRSPQ
+944 PSTTSLKPNIDRSPQ
-959 QVFYSTAED
+959 QIFYSSAED
-968 ATPKHEVWYMARFM
+968 ATPKREVWYMARFM
-982 RTGNDGLNYALKCE
+982 RPVGVQNYAIKCE
-996 SDALWSREY
+996 SDALWSRAY
-1005 SFNTPADDAPDEFK
+1005 SLEASGNDAPDEFK
-1019 WKFIPSDEEG
+1019 WKFIPSDEAG

-1056 AVKLHIISVTNNTA
+1056 AVKLHIISVTNNTD

-1078 RQGSSKAM
+1078 RKGSSKAM
-1086 NPHGGTANNSIGE
+1086 NPYGGTANNSIGE
-1099 DQTGDGG
+1099 DQTSDGG
-1106 NSILFDFLE
+1106 NSILFDLLE
-1115 EDNED
+1115 DSND
-1120 VDLYLQ
+1120 VEFYLQ
-1126 FSSYGRRAL
+1126 FSSYGREAL
-1135 YDNEGTLTAK
+1135 YDNGTAPVAK
-1145 QPANGEAC
+1145 QPAGGEAR

-1176 GNYITANGNGTLA
+1176 GNYIAANADGSLA
-1189 LTTNADEAAHFA
+1189 LTTSPDAAAHFA

-1232 IDPASGNVALI
+1232 IDPASGSLSLI
-1243 DIPAEPV
+1243 NLPAAPA

-1258 ADIDGVEWPKL
+1258 TDIDGVKWPKL

-1280 QFSNEG
+1280 RFSNEG
-1286 NYFLSVGDDGD
+1286 NNYLSAGNDGD
-1297 KTALAESKTADFNP
+1297 KTAFAEPKTVDFNP
-1311 ALVWRLE
+1311 ALLWRLE
-1318 DAGHDLVR
+1318 DAGNDLVR

-1342 FTAKADEAGAALFRI
+1342 FTAKADEAGAALFRV
-1357 DEYAETGTNRDKWL
+1357 DEYAETGTERDKWV

-1385 PNEAKDKV
+1385 PNDAKDKV

-1400 LRPTALFFE
+1400 LRPAALFFE

-1417 MNEARPVYFSTSDAR
+1417 MNEARSVYFSTSDAR
-1432 YWYVIRFCE
+1432 YWYVIRFRE

-1448 CDEDMPRVGSYPAD
+1448 CDDDMPRVGSYPAD

-1490 GRYVYYAD
+1490 GRYIYYAD
-1498 NRFRTSPYKN
+1498 NRFRTTSYQN

-1519 GNSYPYAWQIQCWG
+1519 GNAYPYAWQIQCWG
-1533 SGYSMN
+1533 SGYSLN
-1539 PNGGM
+1539 PNNGL

-1564 EPAEDIEAPIFL
+1564 EPAEDFEAPLFL

-1585 LYDTGDG
+1585 LYDTGKG
-1592 NAPEARMSAD
+1592 NAPEARLSID
-1602 DTPAE
+1602 DAPTDL
-1607 PGFTWVKTR
+1607 GFTWVKTR

-1631 LALSDDGNSLVMTA
+1631 IALNDDGTGLVMTDDA
-1645 DKAKAVTVH
+1645 TRAVTIH

-1671 VHRKMYFIGDKKT
+1671 VHRKMYYIGDKNT
-1684 EDKAIT
+1684 ENKAIT
-1690 VNPAN
+1690 VDPAN

-1702 VTPATRATVIRET
+1702 ITPATRATVIRET
-1715 TKIDAGEAPQL
+1715 TKIDAGELPQL
-1726 STDEAPVW
+1726 TTDESPVW

-1745 LSIGTDADKLAVV
+1745 LSIGTDADKLAVI

-1790 DYLRWDATNSRFN
+1790 DYLRWDAANSRFN

-1836 KAQAWIQYLKPADD
+1836 KDDQAWNQYLKPADD
-1850 KNSVA
+1850 KNSVGMA
-1855 QAPATEPD
+1855 AATDPD
-1863 RAAILFKKMVIDQ
+1863 RAAILFKKMTIDR

-1889 LYFYNEALNL
+1889 LYFYNTALNL
-1899 DKGLHANGTIAG
+1899 DKGLHSTTGGANAA

-1918 YLWKNVRNE
+1918 CLWKNVKNE

-1933 KNWDGQYLALNAD
+1933 KNWDGQYLALNAG
-1946 KTGFTLTTNPGQA
+1946 KTGFTLTADPGQA
-1959 AGFTTEKTDAGGD
+1959 AKFTTEKTDAGGD
-1972 LCATW
+1972 VCTTW

-1991 ADGNIVLMDKDDT
+1991 ADNNIVLMDKGDT
-2004 NATAEN
+2004 NATDEN

-2015 GEKMDIPTLNPQ
+2015 GEKMNIPTLNPQ
-2027 PDEYYTIA
+2027 PGEYYTIA
-2035 LNGYMHDGF
+2035 LNGGYMHDGF

-2049 AKRGSLPSVQDESMV
+2049 ARRGSLPSVQGESMV
-2064 VTNDYLWTF
+2064 VTNDYLWAF

-2100 SDKDT
+2100 SAEDT
-2105 NATILGLD
+2105 NATILALD

-2130 KALGG
+2130 KPLGG
-2135 TGINDTQKQLWFN
+2135 TGINDAEKNLWFN
-2148 FTDAGPVL
+2148 FTNAGPVL
-2156 ATDYNPALS
+2156 ATGYNSALS
-2165 ITKYVIYEPEDYTT
+2165 ITKYVIYEPEDYTA

-2213 MKKFALKNDMGELTG
+2213 MKKFALKNDLGQLTG

-2234 NTNDYRVVRYMK
+2234 NANDYRVVRYMK

-2287 LLFLNKPASRNYS
+2287 LLFLNKPAGRNYS
-2300 NGTLIGEVLPLNGQ
+2300 NGTLIGEVLPFNGQ
-2314 TSGNKVTFGFNFK
+2314 TSGDKVTYGFNFK
-2327 MPDHAPDDFEYT
+2327 MPDHVADDFEYT

-2351 EYYGDNGTTPWP
+2351 GYFGDNEIAPWP
-2363 ATTYD
+2363 ATAID
-2368 NTIAIP
+2368 NTISVP
-2374 VNGNLVEPTLA
+2374 VDDNLIEPTLA

-2438 ANYWIYK
+2438 ANYWIYR

-2485 TGYADPGN
+2485 TGYADPDN

-2506 KYPTA
+2506 RYPTV
-2511 DGKEQVPDGSTADIE
+2511 DGKEQIPGGSTADIE
-2526 VYAKDGSRRY
+2526 VYAKDGDRRY

-2545 EDGTELRP
+2545 VEGTELRP

-2558 GMKDDGTGHLV
+2558 GMKDDGTGHMV

-2578 LRRDLGEPKAS
+2578 LRRDLGEPKAA
-2589 ITFDFDTYGYRT
+2589 ITFDFDTHGYRT
-2601 FLAPPKGKNY
+2601 FQAPPKGKNY
-2611 ATKGERNAGVELP
+2611 ATKGEREAGVELP

-2640 EPTAIGG
+2640 EPTAISG
-2647 GFNYTNDVDE
+2647 GFNYTNNVDE

-2670 FGWNNQARFY
+2670 FGWNNEARFY
-2680 PVRKYYHDAYPDEAQ
+2680 PVRKYYHDAYPDEEQ

-2717 LDFDGNICKGTRI
+2717 LAFDGNICKGTRI

-2760 GYYNDENGVEHEEKI
+2760 GYYTDKNGVEHEEKI

-2790 PGDTIIDGDTTYL
+2790 PGDTIIDGDNIYL
-2803 PGDILKSEN
+2803 PGDILKSES
-2812 GKEGVWQQI
+2812 GREGVWQQI
-2821 YFSFIPRSKH
+2821 YFSFIPRSEH
-2831 IIHRFVLNVN
+2831 IIERFVLNVN

-2852 LIDDIEVY
+2852 LIDDIKVY

-2877 TITLTQIEAD
+2877 TITLTRIKAD

-2895 GLEDKDLAKYH
+2895 GLEDKDLARYH

-2914 DSAMYQSKLKELLE
+2914 DSAMYRSKLEELLE
-2928 AKDPTP
+2928 AGDPAP
-2934 YNNAM
+2934 ANNAM
-2939 RYAAAGNIRRVT
+2939 RYAAAGDIRRVT

-2956 ENLPEYNFAG
+2956 KNLPEYSFAG
-2966 AAEGNGS
+2966 AVEGNGS
-2973 KIWRLISDNGA
+2973 KIWKLVSDNGA

-3011 YSSET
+3011 YSNET
-3016 VDFSTFQVGTKCSIS
+3016 VDFSTFQVGTECSIS

-3043 IDGDDKLAENGGAT
+3043 IDGDNNLAENGGAT
-3057 VCAGSNVT
+3057 VCAGSNIT
-3065 LGAKFRGVNTQTG
+3065 LNAKFRGVHSATG

-3090 LGYYGQDY
+3090 LGYYGKDY

-3106 GSYTLDADARPEGAV
+3106 GSYTLDADTRPEGAV
-3121 SVREALENFRV
+3121 SVREALESFRV

-3142 CTPRNGMGATLTQP
+3142 CTPKSTIGATLTQP

-3167 AATPAPRPALL
+3167 ATTPTPRTALL
-3178 QLHRKSINVQ
+3178 LLYRKSINVQ

-3203 QPIQNLIEEDEDL
+3203 QPIQNLVEEDEDL

-3237 GLLNGFSGVDYPSYM
+3237 NILNGMGSVTYPEYL
-3252 TNVPLRLTLG
+3252 TNVPLRLTLA
-3262 ELDNLREGSGELR
+3262 ELADIRSQAEGLRI
-3275 LPLRKIEPATQEVD
+3275 PLRNITPATEGID
-3289 ELVPVTLT
+3289 ELEPTGITDAEGRCPVLIADSDDPLCAVYTN
-3297 DGTATYSP
+3297 DGTLRQVGTVLDMHATRG
-3305 IYITAT
+3305 AT
-3311 DDPACNVFTDD
+3311 NGYAHIAF
-3322 GSLIEVGRVK
+3322 
-3332 AMSAVRDATDG
+3332 
-3343 HADITLL
+3343 L
-3350 PAFTPREGYTY
+3350 PGFTPREGYTY
-3361 TLRAD
+3361 TLRID
-3366 YREKP
+3366 YKEKQKEGI
-3371 AAGKTP
+3371 AVT
-3377 NTCNGSFVF
+3377 TCNGSTVF
-3386 DLKIVPRYAVW
+3386 DLKIVPKYVVW
-3397 TAAAGNTEWTND
+3397 TAAAGNGEWTND

-3422 GDKTEPAYPANEAN
+3422 TDAATEPGHITNEAN
-3436 ATANAFV
+3436 GTDRAF
-3443 PLAATNVI
+3443 
-3451 VAANAPLQPVLHGIT
+3451 APLRGTSVIIAHSDDHHPALY
-3466 IDAGNLLPNFGEHD
+3466 AGTFTAEDLLNVSAHTG
-3480 ADVTQD
+3480 DVTQD
-3486 IRYDLILGGKTGET
+3486 IQYDMLVSEAA
-3500 GPYDC
+3500 PYVC
-3505 ERYRTNRCDSLV
+3505 RTYRTNTCDGLV
-3517 LQAGAELPQ
+3517 LQSRAELTG
-3526 AQHLDYRKAWVEYEL
+3526 AQHLSYQKAWMEYEV
-3541 DRGRWYTLGTP
+3541 DTRRWYTLGSP
-3552 LQQIYAGDWYAPV
+3552 LQQTYAGEWYAPTN
-3565 DGGRETAPYFH
+3565 GGREDQPYFH
-3576 NITFSTKL
+3576 PITYNTGRENN
-3584 HDRFRPAVYQR
+3584 RFRPAVYQR
-3595 GWAKGK
+3595 GWAKSR
-3601 AYLHYLKSD
+3601 ANLYYLKD
-3610 TQVDSADVAVKAEW
+3610 PDLPGGDPTNVDSADVAVLAEW
-3624 SSVYN
+3624 SSVFN
-3629 EVNVPYE
+3629 DVNVRYD
-3636 QAGFSL
+3636 QSGFSIR
-3642 KAEHPTATGKLL
+3642 AEHPTASTVL
-3654 FRLPKEDTT
+3654 FRLPKEDTA
-3663 YDYYK
+3663 YEYYQQTDTVGGDK
-3668 EGDANGSYEHK
+3668 NYENNSTAITRTEGMHH
-3679 KTTIKRTNP
+3679 
-3688 NRLWTDTLKAKNDE
+3688 RLWTDKLKDTPAG
-3702 EAKFT
+3702 FT
-3707 LTLTNDNPRN
+3707 ITLTNDNADN
-3717 RYFLASNPFPCGM
+3717 LYYLVSNPFPCGM
-3730 DLNAFFEKNKDVVEQ
+3730 DLNEFFKQNTGALES
-3745 KYWLLTAAGQSAAV
+3745 KYWLLNANGQGAAI
-3759 KDETSANWIAVNTAP
+3759 KDETSGLWTTVNL
-3774 GADPTVLACGQGFF
+3774 ADPDPANRPRLSAGQGFF
-3788 VKAKAASDDAELT
+3788 VKAKAAGT
-3801 TIPLQYTADMMTAG
+3801 TCNVTYTPGMMVQQGRSSMLQAPARRTAATPM
-3815 AAGNRLLQKPL
+3815 
-3826 TRGTGTQADRP
+3826 
-3837 GLRIRAERD
+3837 LRIRAERD
-3846 GLASEAVVLESET
+3846 GLGSEAVVTENERAT
-3859 ADDGYLPAEDM
+3859 DAFLPAEDM
-3870 ETLVDGCLTHTP
+3870 ETLVDQCLTATP
-3882 VVYTLAGNRAATVN
+3882 VVYTLAGTRATTVN
-3896 SRRTIRCVGVGVT
+3896 SRRTLSHVGLGIT
-3909 GTKADN
+3909 GQSDDN
-3915 VTLTFSGMAGLGE
+3915 VTLTFTGMNTLGH
-3928 ELSLLD
+3928 ELLLLD
-3934 ALTGEMIPLGTQSDS
+3934 TRIGELTPLTTGADS
-3949 ISITVPGITDN
+3949 LRITVPG
-3960 RFFLVSPDG
+3960 RSAGRYFLVTPGDG
-3969 DEYVGEGDDALV
+3969 DSSDEAPEGTV
-3981 SIRASHGLVT
+3981 SITARNGQVT
-3991 VTAAGTLRLDEVRA
+3991 VKALGALTLDEVQ
-4005 VATDGRV
+4005 ATAPDGRV
-4012 FHSATPN
+4012 HHHATPR
-4019 ATEHKFRL
+4019 ATTHHFTL

-4038 MAGTTTRK
+4038 TLGTVTRK
-4046 LVVD
+4046 IAVK

>member
-19 LATAFTASG
+19 LATSLTASG
-28 QDISYSS
+28 QDISYSP
-35 ADGSREYWYVIRFR
+35 ADGTTEHWYVIRFR
-49 HKMNDK
+49 HNMD
-55 NRVITYNE
+55 RVMTYNA
-63 TSGKLITGTYA
+63 TSGKLVTGTYA
-74 STEDAANAADE
+74 GTSAAADAADE
-85 FKWKLVETRVD
+85 FKWKLVVSHMD
-96 GEYYMVS
+96 NEYYMVN
-103 KTGKYVGY
+103 KAGKYVGY
-111 NGSRYILVDHAD
+111 NDSRYIIVDHAD
-123 EAKLVRLIPAT
+123 EAKRVRLIPTT
-134 YADYTDAWEIQRVD
+134 YAAYAGAWEIQRVD

-161 DDAGKELG
+161 NEEGKELG

-175 DVNAM
+175 NVNAM

-189 NDIDLYLQFSAYGRR
+189 NNIDLYLQFSAYGRH

-216 TQIPDAGVTR
+216 TKIPDAGVTR

-249 GRYLAVSGNGLA
+249 GRYLAVSGDGLA
-261 YTDDEAAAT
+261 YTNKADDAT
-270 IFKTPKNPYYG
+270 VFTTPKNPYYG

-290 LRSIYQTADNKAIAI
+290 LRSIYRTADNKAIAI

-314 ADASTATRATVIC
+314 ADASTATRATVIR

-369 VTQGSNPF
+369 VAQGSDPF
-377 DLSMMWSL
+377 DPAMMWSL
-385 EKIDEDKFYLKSHEG
+385 EKIDEDKFYLKSHERS
-400 GYLAWDGGNSCF
+400 YLAWDGGNGCF
-412 TATGDQATAAVFR
+412 TATGNQATAAVFR

-448 YLQPTDAK
+448 YLQPADAK

-468 KARVTFKVPTTP
+468 KARVTFKVPTIP

-519 AIKCDGTTALRSRNY
+519 AIKCDGTSALRSRNY

-570 DDRQFNPDTEK
+570 DDRQFNPDADK
-581 ANAIK
+581 ANATK
-586 VRLLTASDNKRPY
+586 VRLINASDNKRPY

-613 PQNGVTATGETARM
+613 PQNGITATGETARM

-663 YDDNGNLTVKQPAGD
+663 YDDNGNLTVKQPAED
-678 VAFPATDPGY
+678 VAFPATEPGY

-738 GGDMNVNNLRP
+738 GGDMDVNNLRP

-772 LTDIGTDIPTAT
+772 LTDIGTDIPTTA

-802 DAPIASDAA
+802 ESPIASDAA

-824 GDLSMKADGSVAL
+824 GNLAVKADGSVAL

-852 KTETDTDLY
+852 KTEAGTDLY

-882 NEGTASTFR
+882 NEGAASTFR
-891 LNEYAETGA
+891 LSEYAETGA
-900 DRDKWVLQCVDAA
+900 DRDKWVLQCVDAE

-921 ADGSNVGLTTASVLS
+921 TDGSSVGLTTADVLS

-982 RTGNDGLNYALKCE
+982 RPAGGLNYALKCE
-996 SDALWSREY
+996 SDALWSRAY
-1005 SFNTPADDAPDEFK
+1005 SLEASGSDAPDEFK

-1106 NSILFDFLE
+1106 NSILFEFLE

-1135 YDNEGTLTAK
+1135 YDNGTAPVAQ
-1145 QPANGEAC
+1145 QPANGETR

-1176 GNYITANGNGTLA
+1176 GNYITANGNGSLA
-1189 LTTNADEAAHFA
+1189 LTTNPDEAAHFA
-1201 TLLNPY
+1201 TLLTPY

-1221 FMFSAKGKLLS
+1221 FLFSAKGKILS
-1232 IDPASGNVALI
+1232 IAPASGSVSLI
-1243 DIPAEPV
+1243 NLPAAPA

-1258 ADIDGVEWPKL
+1258 TDIDGAEWPKL

-1280 QFSNEG
+1280 RFSNAG
-1286 NYFLSVGDDGD
+1286 STFLSVADGDD
-1297 KTALAESKTADFNP
+1297 KTAFAEAKTAEFNP

-1318 DAGHDLVR
+1318 DAGNDLVR

-1342 FTAKADEAGAALFRI
+1342 FTAKADEAGAALFRV
-1357 DEYAETGTNRDKWL
+1357 DEYAETGTERDKWV
-1371 LHYVGATDANQYLK
+1371 LHYVGATDANQYVK
-1385 PNEAKDKV
+1385 PNDAKDKV

-1400 LRPTALFFE
+1400 LRPAALFFE

-1417 MNEARPVYFSTSDAR
+1417 MNEARSVYFSTSDAR
-1432 YWYVIRFCE
+1432 YWYVIRFRE

-1448 CDEDMPRVGSYPAD
+1448 CDDDMPRVGSYPAD

-1490 GRYVYYAD
+1490 GRYIYYAD
-1498 NRFRTSPYKN
+1498 NRFRTTSYQN

-1519 GNSYPYAWQIQCWG
+1519 GNAYPYAWQIQCWG
-1533 SGYSMN
+1533 SGYSLN
-1539 PNGGM
+1539 PNNGL

-1564 EPAEDIEAPIFL
+1564 EPAEDFEAPLFL

-1585 LYDTGDG
+1585 LYDTGKG
-1592 NAPEARMSAD
+1592 NAPEARLSID
-1602 DTPAE
+1602 DAPTDL
-1607 PGFTWVKTR
+1607 GFTWVKTR

-1631 LALSDDGNSLVMTA
+1631 IALNDDGTGLVMTDDA
-1645 DKAKAVTVH
+1645 TRAVTIH

-1671 VHRKMYFIGDKKT
+1671 VHRKMYYIGDKNT
-1684 EDKAIT
+1684 ENKAIT
-1690 VNPAN
+1690 VDPAN

-1702 VTPATRATVIRET
+1702 ITPATRATVIRET
-1715 TKIDAGEAPQL
+1715 TKIDAGEVPQL

-1745 LSIGTDADKLAVV
+1745 LSIGTDADKLAVI

-1790 DYLRWDATNSRFN
+1790 DYLRWDAANSRFN

-1836 KAQAWIQYLKPADD
+1836 KDDPAWNQYLKPADD
-1850 KNSVA
+1850 KNSVGMA
-1855 QAPATEPD
+1855 AATDPD
-1863 RAAILFKKMVIDQ
+1863 RAAILFKKMTIDR

-1889 LYFYNEALNL
+1889 LYFYNAALAL
-1899 DKGLHANGTIAG
+1899 DKGLHSTTGGVNAA

-1918 YLWKNVRNE
+1918 CLWKNVKNE

-1933 KNWDGQYLALNAD
+1933 KNWDGQYLALNAG
-1946 KTGFTLTTNPGQA
+1946 KTGFTLTADPGQA
-1959 AGFTTEKTDAGGD
+1959 AKFTTEKTDAGGD
-1972 LCATW
+1972 MCTTW

-1991 ADGNIVLMDKDDT
+1991 ADNNIVLMDKGDT

-2015 GEKMDIPTLNPQ
+2015 GEKMNIPTLNPQ
-2027 PDEYYTIA
+2027 PGEYYTIA

-2049 AKRGSLPSVQDESMV
+2049 AQRGSLPSVQGESMV
-2064 VTNDYLWTF
+2064 VTNDYLWAF

-2100 SDKDT
+2100 SAEDT
-2105 NATILGLD
+2105 NATILALD

-2130 KALGG
+2130 KPLGG
-2135 TGINDTQKQLWFN
+2135 TGINDAEKNLWFN
-2148 FTDAGPVL
+2148 FTNAGPVL
-2156 ATDYNPALS
+2156 ATGYNSALS
-2165 ITKYVIYEPEDYTT
+2165 ITKYVIYEPEDYTA

-2213 MKKFALKNDMGELTG
+2213 MKKFALKNDLGQLTG

-2234 NTNDYRVVRYMK
+2234 NANDYRVVRYMK

-2287 LLFLNKPASRNYS
+2287 LLFLNKPAGRNYS
-2300 NGTLIGEVLPLNGQ
+2300 NGTLIGEVLPFNGQ
-2314 TSGNKVTFGFNFK
+2314 TSGDKVTYGFNFK

-2351 EYYGDNGTTPWP
+2351 GYFGDNEIAPWP
-2363 ATTYD
+2363 ATAID
-2368 NTIAIP
+2368 NTISVP
-2374 VNGNLVEPTLA
+2374 VDDNLIEPTLA

-2438 ANYWIYK
+2438 ANYWIYR

-2485 TGYADPGN
+2485 TGYADPDN

-2506 KYPTA
+2506 RYPTV
-2511 DGKEQVPDGSTADIE
+2511 DGKEQIPGGSTADIE
-2526 VYAKDGSRRY
+2526 VYAKDGDRRY

-2545 EDGTELRP
+2545 VEGTELRP

-2578 LRRDLGEPKAS
+2578 LRRDLGEPKAA
-2589 ITFDFDTYGYRT
+2589 ITFDFSTYGYRT
-2601 FLAPPKGKNY
+2601 FQAPPKGKNY
-2611 ATKGERNAGVELP
+2611 ATKGERDAGVELP

-2647 GFNYTNDVDE
+2647 GFNYTNNVDE

-2670 FGWNNQARFY
+2670 FGWNNEARFY
-2680 PVRKYYHDAYPDEAQ
+2680 PVRKYYHDAYPDEEQ
-2695 YNYEDAG
+2695 YNYEDAA

-2717 LDFDGNICKGTRI
+2717 LAFDGNICKGTRI

-2760 GYYNDENGVEHEEKI
+2760 GYYTDKNGVEHEEKI

-2790 PGDTIIDGDTTYL
+2790 PGDTIIDGDNIYL
-2803 PGDILKSEN
+2803 PGDILKSES
-2812 GKEGVWQQI
+2812 GREGVWQQI
-2821 YFSFIPRSKH
+2821 YFSFIPRSEH
-2831 IIHRFVLNVN
+2831 IIERFVLNVN

-2895 GLEDKDLAKYH
+2895 GLEDKDLTRYH

-2914 DSAMYQSKLKELLE
+2914 DSAMYRSKLEELLE
-2928 AKDPTP
+2928 AGDPAP
-2934 YNNAM
+2934 ANNAM
-2939 RYAAAGNIRRVT
+2939 RYAAAGDIRRVT

-2956 ENLPEYNFAG
+2956 KNLPEYSFAG
-2966 AAEGNGS
+2966 AVEGNGS
-2973 KIWRLISDNGA
+2973 KIWKLVSDNGA

-2997 MQPNKTYYLAAYFT
+2997 MQPNKTYYLTAYFT
-3011 YSSET
+3011 YSNET
-3016 VDFSTFQVGTKCSIS
+3016 VDFSTFQVGTECSIS

-3043 IDGDDKLAENGGAT
+3043 IDGDNNLAENGGAT
-3057 VCAGSNVT
+3057 VCAGSNIT
-3065 LGAKFRGVNTQTG
+3065 LNAKFRGVHSATG

-3090 LGYYGQDY
+3090 LGYYGKDY

-3106 GSYTLDADARPEGAV
+3106 GSYTLDADTRPEGAV
-3121 SVREALENFRV
+3121 SVREALESFRV

-3142 CTPRNGMGATLTQP
+3142 CTPKSTIGATLTQP

-3167 AATPAPRPALL
+3167 ATTPTPRTALL
-3178 QLHRKSINVQ
+3178 LLYRKSINVQ

-3203 QPIQNLIEEDEDL
+3203 QPIQNLVEEDEDL

-3237 GLLNGFSGVDYPSYM
+3237 NMLNGMGSVTYPEYL
-3252 TNVPLRLTLG
+3252 TNVPLRLTLA
-3262 ELDNLREGSGELR
+3262 ELADIRRAEGLRI
-3275 LPLRKIEPATQEVD
+3275 PLRN
-3289 ELVPVTLT
+3289 
-3297 DGTATYSP
+3297 
-3305 IYITAT
+3305 IT
-3311 DDPACNVFTDD
+3311 P
-3322 GSLIEVGRVK
+3322 
-3332 AMSAVRDATDG
+3332 ATDG
-3343 HADITLL
+3343 IDELEPTGITDAEGRCPVLIADSDDPLCAVYTNDGTLRQVGTVLDMHATRGATDGYAHIAFL
-3350 PAFTPREGYTY
+3350 PGFTPREGYTY
-3361 TLRAD
+3361 TLRID
-3366 YREKP
+3366 YKEKQKEGI
-3371 AAGKTP
+3371 AVT
-3377 NTCNGSFVF
+3377 TCNGSTVF
-3386 DLKIVPRYAVW
+3386 DLKIVPKYVVW
-3397 TAAAGNTEWTND
+3397 TAAAGNGEWTND

-3422 GDKTEPAYPANEAN
+3422 TDAATEPGHITNEAN
-3436 ATANAFV
+3436 GTDRAFV
-3443 PLAATNVI
+3443 PLRGTSAIIAHSDDHHPALYAGTFTTEDLLNVS
-3451 VAANAPLQPVLHGIT
+3451 AHTG
-3466 IDAGNLLPNFGEHD
+3466 
-3480 ADVTQD
+3480 DVTQD
-3486 IRYDLILGGKTGET
+3486 IQYDMLVSEAA
-3500 GPYDC
+3500 PYVC
-3505 ERYRTNRCDSLV
+3505 RTYRTNTCDGLV
-3517 LQAGAELPQ
+3517 LQSRAELTG
-3526 AQHLDYRKAWVEYEL
+3526 AQHLSYQKAWMEYEV
-3541 DRGRWYTLGTP
+3541 DTRRWYTLGSP
-3552 LQQIYAGDWYAPV
+3552 LQQTYAGEWYAPTN
-3565 DGGRETAPYFH
+3565 GGREDQPYFH
-3576 NITFSTKL
+3576 PITYNTGRENN
-3584 HDRFRPAVYQR
+3584 RFRPAVYQR
-3595 GWAKGK
+3595 GWAKSR
-3601 AYLHYLKSD
+3601 ANLYYLKD
-3610 TQVDSADVAVKAEW
+3610 PDLPGGDPTNVDSADVAVLAEW
-3624 SSVYN
+3624 SSVFN
-3629 EVNVPYE
+3629 DVNVRYD
-3636 QAGFSL
+3636 QSGFSIR
-3642 KAEHPTATGKLL
+3642 AEHPTASTVL
-3654 FRLPKEDTT
+3654 FRLPKEDTA
-3663 YDYYK
+3663 YEYYQQTDTVGGDK
-3668 EGDANGSYEHK
+3668 NYENNSTAITRTEGMHH
-3679 KTTIKRTNP
+3679 
-3688 NRLWTDTLKAKNDE
+3688 RLWTDKLKDTPAG
-3702 EAKFT
+3702 FT
-3707 LTLTNDNPRN
+3707 ITLTNDNADN
-3717 RYFLASNPFPCGM
+3717 LYYLVSNPFPCGM
-3730 DLNAFFEKNKDVVEQ
+3730 DLNEFFKQNTGVLES
-3745 KYWLLTAAGQSAAV
+3745 KYWLLNANGQGAAI
-3759 KDETSANWIAVNTAP
+3759 KDETSGLWTTVNL
-3774 GADPTVLACGQGFF
+3774 ADPDPANRPRLSAGQGFF
-3788 VKAKAASDDAELT
+3788 VKAKAAGT
-3801 TIPLQYTADMMTAG
+3801 TCNVTYTPGMMVQQGRSSMLQAPARRTAATPM
-3815 AAGNRLLQKPL
+3815 
-3826 TRGTGTQADRP
+3826 
-3837 GLRIRAERD
+3837 LRIRAERD
-3846 GLASEAVVLESET
+3846 GLGSEAVVTENERAT
-3859 ADDGYLPAEDM
+3859 DAFLPAEDM
-3870 ETLVDGCLTHTP
+3870 ETLVDQCLTATP
-3882 VVYTLAGNRAATVN
+3882 VVYTLAGTRATTVN
-3896 SRRTIRCVGVGVT
+3896 SRRTLSHVGLGIT
-3909 GTKADN
+3909 GQSDDN
-3915 VTLTFSGMAGLGE
+3915 VTLTFTGMNTLGH
-3928 ELSLLD
+3928 ELLLLD
-3934 ALTGEMIPLGTQSDS
+3934 TRIGELTPLTTGADS
-3949 ISITVPGITDN
+3949 LRITVPG
-3960 RFFLVSPDG
+3960 RSAGRYFLVTPGDG
-3969 DEYVGEGDDALV
+3969 DSSDEAPEGTV
-3981 SIRASHGLVT
+3981 SITARNGQVT
-3991 VTAAGTLRLDEVRA
+3991 VKALGALTLDEVQ
-4005 VATDGRV
+4005 ATAPDGRV
-4012 FHSATPN
+4012 HHHATPR
-4019 ATEHKFRL
+4019 ATTHHFTL

-4038 MAGTTTRK
+4038 TLGTVTRK
-4046 LVVD
+4046 IAVK

>member
-1 MKRLHHISLRLFL
+1 MKRFLHTYLRFLFV
-14 LQLLL
+14 QLLL
-19 LATAFTASG
+19 LAGIGQASA
-28 QDISYSS
+28 QDVSYSS
-35 ADGSREYWYVIRFR
+35 ADGMTEHWYVIRFNGT
-49 HKMNDK
+49 KNDK
-55 NRVITYNE
+55 HYAIKCNK
-63 TSGKLITGTYA
+63 SAGKIVVGEFA
-74 STEDAANAADE
+74 SDTPAASATDD
-85 FKWKLVETRVD
+85 FLWKLVEAAPN

-103 KTGKYVGY
+103 KSGRYVSFDGTRFTIVAGE
-111 NGSRYILVDHAD
+111 NGAVKVHLV
-123 EAKLVRLIPAT
+123 T
-134 YADYTDAWEIQRVD
+134 NGTNWEIQREGVTDKCMNAYNGLDEGHDIRPWNKGD
-148 GNSGN
+148 GGNVMKFDLAEEKDNNS
-153 SMNPQGGV
+153 V
-161 DDAGKELG
+161 E
-169 EWYTGT
+169 
-175 DVNAM
+175 
-180 QFDIAEVNK
+180 
-189 NDIDLYLQFSAYGRR
+189 LYLQFSAYGRCS
-204 ALYDDG
+204 LYDDG
-210 TGTTPV
+210 TGTSPV
-216 TQIPDAGVTR
+216 TNIPGNGVTR
-226 PEDPGYK
+226 PDAAGFT
-233 WTKTWKGED
+233 WTKTKKGDD
-242 YILRSGR
+242 YILCSGH
-249 GRYLAVSGNGLA
+249 GRYLAVTGDALTF
-261 YTDDEAAAT
+261 TDEEGAT
-270 IFKTPKNPYYG
+270 PFKTPRSPYYG
-281 ATTDPTYTA
+281 AITDPTYTA
-290 LRSIYQTADNKAIAI
+290 LRSIYQTADGKAIAI

-314 ADASTATRATVIC
+314 ADASTATRATVIR

-335 EPPVLSGESTPVWYN
+335 EPPVLSGESNPVWYN

-400 GYLAWDGGNSCF
+400 GYLAWDGDNSCF
-412 TATGDQATAAVFR
+412 TATGAKATPAMFR
-425 LSEADPDKNTWV
+425 LSEADPGKNSWV

-443 TDANQ
+443 TGANQ
-448 YLQPTDAK
+448 YLQPSDAK
-456 DKVELAAATDLA
+456 DKVVLAAATDLA
-468 KARVTFKVPTTP
+468 KARVTFKAPTTP
-480 GILPTGFEHTPQEVF
+480 GNLPTGFEHTPQEMF
-495 YSDDTHEYWYV
+495 YSDETHEYWYV
-506 IRFCEREANGYDY
+506 IRFFKNTDY
-519 AIKCDGTTALRSRNY
+519 ALKDVNGALELNQKVTTAE
-534 TTATSDELDDFMWKF
+534 ATDEFLWKLVS
-549 IPSDEAGWYYM
+549 SDEAGWYHI
-560 VSKSGKYVKR
+560 VSKTKKYITYLGTANER
-570 DDRQFNPDTEK
+570 RFGLDTNVENAAK
-581 ANAIK
+581 LRLIYNANNADK
-586 VRLLTASDNKRPY
+586 THAY
-599 AWQIQSEGSDWTMH
+599 AWQIQHQGSEQSMNALG
-613 PQNGVTATGETARM
+613 GVPTNRGIGEYGT
-627 VTWYTNAD
+627 TDTN
-635 GNALLFDLVE
+635 NVLLFDLVE
-645 EADIDL
+645 EADINL

-663 YDDNGNLTVKQPAGD
+663 YDDNGTLTVKQPAGD

-688 TWTKSALPTGTY
+688 TWTKSALPTGGY

-723 DKSKAATF
+723 DKSRAATF

-749 VNRFIYVAG
+749 VNRLIYVVG
-758 TKALSIDPDNNQVV
+758 TKALSIDVESNQVV
-772 LTDIGTDIPTAT
+772 LTDIGTDIPNAN

-789 ATLIRETHTIDGK
+789 ATLIRETHEIDGA
-802 DAPIASDAA
+802 DSPIASTGD
-811 DPVWYSLTFTNAD
+811 DPVWYNLTFTNA
-824 GDLSMKADGSVAL
+824 GGNLTMKADGSVFL
-837 GQKNVPA
+837 GSNNSPA
-844 SAAAWSLE
+844 PAAVWCLE
-852 KTETDTDLY
+852 KMTTGTDLY
-861 RLKNFNGKYL
+861 RLKNFGGKYL
-871 QLNGTTLASTD
+871 QLNGTTLVTTD
-882 NEGTASTFR
+882 NEGAAATFR
-891 LNEYAETGA
+891 LNEYAEAGA
-900 DRDKWVLQCVDAA
+900 DRDKWVLQCVDAD

-921 ADGSNVGLTTASVLS
+921 TDGSNIGLTPAATLS
-936 KSAIAITL
+936 KSPIAFTIPTTAEGMPDVDRSAQQIHYSKGTNESWYILRFCENKDYAIKCDGNTALRTRNY
-944 PSTASVKPNIDRSPQ
+944 STASRD
-959 QVFYSTAED
+959 EL
-968 ATPKHEVWYMARFM
+968 
-982 RTGNDGLNYALKCE
+982 ND
-996 SDALWSREY
+996 
-1005 SFNTPADDAPDEFK
+1005 FT
-1019 WKFIPSDEEG
+1019 WKFIPSEKEG
-1029 WYHMVCKTGMYVK
+1029 WYYMVSKSGKYVK
-1042 HENDR
+1042 RDDR
-1047 FRPTANKAE
+1047 QFNPDADKANATKVRLVTAADNKRPNAW
-1056 AVKLHIISVTNNTA
+1056 
-1070 YPYALQIQ
+1070 QIQ
-1078 RQGSSKAM
+1078 SEGSDWTM
-1086 NPHGGTANNSIGE
+1086 HPQNGIGA
-1099 DQTGDGG
+1099 TGESARMVTWYTSADG
-1106 NSILFDFLE
+1106 NALLFDLIE
-1115 EDNED
+1115 EPEA
-1120 VDLYLQ
+1120 DLYFQ
-1126 FSSYGRRAL
+1126 FSSYGREAL
-1135 YDNEGTLTAK
+1135 YDNGTAPVAQ
-1145 QPANGEAC
+1145 QPAGGETR
-1153 PAEKG
+1153 PAEPG

-1165 TPRGY
+1165 TERGW

-1176 GNYITANGNGTLA
+1176 GNYIAANADGSLA
-1189 LTTNADEAAHFA
+1189 LTTSPDAAAHFA

-1232 IDPASGNVALI
+1232 IDPASGSLSLI
-1243 DIPAEPV
+1243 NLPAAPA

-1258 ADIDGVEWPKL
+1258 TDIDGVKWPKL

-1280 QFSNEG
+1280 RFSNAG
-1286 NYFLSVGDDGD
+1286 STFLSVADGDD
-1297 KTALAESKTADFNP
+1297 KTAFAEAKTVDFNP
-1311 ALVWRLE
+1311 ALLWRLE
-1318 DAGHDLVR
+1318 DAGNDLVR

-1342 FTAKADEAGAALFRI
+1342 FTAKADEAGAALFRV
-1357 DEYAETGTNRDKWL
+1357 DEYAETGTERDKWV

-1385 PNEAKDKV
+1385 PNDAKDKV

-1400 LRPTALFFE
+1400 LRPAALFFE

-1417 MNEARPVYFSTSDAR
+1417 MNEARSVYFSTSDAR
-1432 YWYVIRFCE
+1432 YWYVIRFRE

-1448 CDEDMPRVGSYPAD
+1448 CDDDMPRVGSYPAD

-1490 GRYVYYAD
+1490 GRYIYYAD
-1498 NRFRTSPYKN
+1498 NRFRTTSYQN

-1519 GNSYPYAWQIQCWG
+1519 GNAYPYAWQIQCWG
-1533 SGYSMN
+1533 SGYSLN
-1539 PNGGM
+1539 PNNGL

-1564 EPAEDIEAPIFL
+1564 EPAEDFEAPLFL

-1585 LYDTGDG
+1585 LYDTGKG
-1592 NAPEARMSAD
+1592 NAPEARLSID
-1602 DTPAE
+1602 DAPTDL
-1607 PGFTWVKTR
+1607 GFTWVKTR

-1631 LALSDDGNSLVMTA
+1631 IALNDDGTGLVMTDDA
-1645 DKAKAVTVH
+1645 TRAVTIH
-1654 TKQNP
+1654 TRQNP

-1671 VHRKMYFIGDKKT
+1671 VHRKMYYIGDKNT
-1684 EDKAIT
+1684 ENKAIT
-1690 VNPAN
+1690 VDPAN

-1702 VTPATRATVIRET
+1702 ITPATRATVIRET
-1715 TKIDAGEAPQL
+1715 TKIDAGELPQL
-1726 STDEAPVW
+1726 TTDESPVW

-1745 LSIGTDADKLAVV
+1745 LSIGTDADKLAVI

-1790 DYLRWDATNSRFN
+1790 DYLRWDAANSRFN

-1836 KAQAWIQYLKPADD
+1836 KDDQAWNQYLKPADD
-1850 KNSVA
+1850 KNSVGMA
-1855 QAPATEPD
+1855 AATDPD
-1863 RAAILFKKMVIDQ
+1863 RAAILFKKMTIDR

-1889 LYFYNEALNL
+1889 LYFYNTALNL
-1899 DKGLHANGTIAG
+1899 DKGLHSTTGGVNAA

-1918 YLWKNVRNE
+1918 CLWKNVKNE

-1933 KNWDGQYLALNAD
+1933 KNWDGQYLALNAG
-1946 KTGFTLTTNPGQA
+1946 KTGFTLTADPGQA
-1959 AGFTTEKTDAGGD
+1959 AKFTTEKTDAGGD
-1972 LCATW
+1972 VCTTW

-1991 ADGNIVLMDKDDT
+1991 ADNNIVLMDKGDT
-2004 NATAEN
+2004 NATDEN

-2015 GEKMDIPTLNPQ
+2015 GEKMNIPTLNPQ
-2027 PDEYYTIA
+2027 PGEYYTIA
-2035 LNGYMHDGF
+2035 LNGGYMHDGF

-2049 AKRGSLPSVQDESMV
+2049 ARRGSLPSVQGESMV
-2064 VTNDYLWTF
+2064 VTNDYLWAF

-2100 SDKDT
+2100 SAEDT
-2105 NATILGLD
+2105 NATILALD

-2130 KALGG
+2130 KPLGG
-2135 TGINDTQKQLWFN
+2135 TGINDAEKNLWFN
-2148 FTDAGPVL
+2148 FTNAGPVL
-2156 ATDYNPALS
+2156 ATGYNSALS
-2165 ITKYVIYEPEDYTT
+2165 ITKYVIYEPEDYTA

-2213 MKKFALKNDMGELTG
+2213 MKKFALKNDLGQLTG

-2234 NTNDYRVVRYMK
+2234 NANDYRVVRYMK

-2287 LLFLNKPASRNYS
+2287 LLFLNKPAGRNYS
-2300 NGTLIGEVLPLNGQ
+2300 NGTLIGEVLPFNGQ
-2314 TSGNKVTFGFNFK
+2314 TSGDKVTYGFNFK

-2351 EYYGDNGTTPWP
+2351 GYFGDNEIAPWP
-2363 ATTYD
+2363 ATAID
-2368 NTIAIP
+2368 NTISVP
-2374 VNGNLVEPTLA
+2374 VDDNLIEPTLA

-2438 ANYWIYK
+2438 ANYWIYR

-2485 TGYADPGN
+2485 TGYADPDN

-2506 KYPTA
+2506 RYPTV
-2511 DGKEQVPDGSTADIE
+2511 DGKEQIPGGSTADIE
-2526 VYAKDGSRRY
+2526 VYAKDGDRRY

-2545 EDGTELRP
+2545 VEGTELRP

-2558 GMKDDGTGHLV
+2558 GMKDDGTGHMV

-2578 LRRDLGEPKAS
+2578 LRRDLGEPKAA
-2589 ITFDFDTYGYRT
+2589 ITFDFDTHGYRT
-2601 FLAPPKGKNY
+2601 FQAPPKGKNY
-2611 ATKGERNAGVELP
+2611 ATKGEREAGVELP

-2640 EPTAIGG
+2640 EPTAISG
-2647 GFNYTNDVDE
+2647 GFNYTNNVDE

-2670 FGWNNQARFY
+2670 FGWNNEARFY
-2680 PVRKYYHDAYPDEAQ
+2680 PVRKYYHDAYPDEEQ

-2717 LDFDGNICKGTRI
+2717 LAFDGNICKGTRI

-2760 GYYNDENGVEHEEKI
+2760 GYYTDKNGVEHEEKI

-2821 YFSFIPRSKH
+2821 YFSFIPRSEH
-2831 IIHRFVLNVN
+2831 IIERFVLNVN

-2895 GLEDKDLAKYH
+2895 GLEDKHLATYH

-2928 AKDPTP
+2928 AKDPAP

-2984 KQIVISDKIISNR
+2984 KKIVISDKIISNR

-3065 LGAKFRGVNTQTG
+3065 LGAKFRGVNAQTG

-3106 GSYTLDADARPEGAV
+3106 GSYTLDADTRPEGAV
-3121 SVREALENFRV
+3121 SVREALESFRV

-3142 CTPRNGMGATLTQP
+3142 CTPKSTIGATLTQP

-3167 AATPAPRPALL
+3167 ATTPTPRAALL
-3178 QLHRKSINVQ
+3178 LLYRKSINVQ

-3203 QPIQNLIEEDEDL
+3203 QPIQNLVEEDEDL

-3252 TNVPLRLTLG
+3252 SNVPLRLTLG
-3262 ELDNLREGSGELR
+3262 DLGNLREGSGGLR
-3275 LPLRKIEPATQEVD
+3275 LPLRNIKPVTSGVN

-3297 DGTATYSP
+3297 DGTSTYSP

-3311 DDPACNVFTDD
+3311 DDPACNIFTDD
-3322 GSLIEVGRVK
+3322 GSLAEAGRVT
-3332 AMSAVRDATDG
+3332 AMSAVRNATDG

-3350 PAFTPREGYTY
+3350 PTFAPREGYTY

-3371 AAGKTP
+3371 ADGITP

-3397 TAAAGNTEWTND
+3397 TAAAGNSEWTND

-3416 RSDLLF
+3416 RSDLQF
-3422 GDKTEPAYPANEAN
+3422 DAATEPGHITNEAN
-3436 ATANAFV
+3436 GTDRAF
-3443 PLAATNVI
+3443 
-3451 VAANAPLQPVLHGIT
+3451 APLRGTSVIIAHSDTHHPELWKSEFTTEDLINVSAHTG
-3466 IDAGNLLPNFGEHD
+3466 
-3480 ADVTQD
+3480 DVTQD
-3486 IRYDLILGGKTGET
+3486 IQYDMQVSDAA
-3500 GPYDC
+3500 PYVC
-3505 ERYRTNRCDSLV
+3505 RTYRTNVCDGLV
-3517 LQAGAELPQ
+3517 LQSRAELPG
-3526 AQHLDYRKAWVEYEL
+3526 AQHLDYTKAWMEYEV
-3541 DRGRWYTLGTP
+3541 DTRRWYTLGSP
-3552 LQQIYAGDWYAPV
+3552 LQQTYAGEWYAPTN
-3565 DGGRETAPYFH
+3565 GGREDQPYFH
-3576 NITFSTKL
+3576 PITYNTGRENN
-3584 HDRFRPAVYQR
+3584 RFRPAVYQR
-3595 GWAKGK
+3595 GWAKSR
-3601 AYLHYLKSD
+3601 ANLYYLKD
-3610 TQVDSADVAVKAEW
+3610 PDLPGGDPTNVDSADVAVLAEW
-3624 SSVYN
+3624 SSVFN
-3629 EVNVPYE
+3629 DVNVRYD
-3636 QAGFSL
+3636 QSGFSIR
-3642 KAEHPTATGKLL
+3642 AEHPTASTVL
-3654 FRLPKEDTT
+3654 FRLPKEDTA
-3663 YDYYK
+3663 YEYYQQTDTVGGDK
-3668 EGDANGSYEHK
+3668 NYENNSTAITRTEGMHH
-3679 KTTIKRTNP
+3679 
-3688 NRLWTDTLKAKNDE
+3688 RLWTDKLKDTPAG
-3702 EAKFT
+3702 FT
-3707 LTLTNDNPRN
+3707 ITLTNDNADN
-3717 RYFLASNPFPCGM
+3717 LYYLVSNPFPCGM
-3730 DLNAFFEKNKDVVEQ
+3730 DLNEFFKQNTGVLES
-3745 KYWLLTAAGQSAAV
+3745 KYWLLNANGQGAAI
-3759 KDETSANWIAVNTAP
+3759 KDETSGLWTTVNL
-3774 GADPTVLACGQGFF
+3774 ADPDPANRPRLSAGQGFF
-3788 VKAKAASDDAELT
+3788 VKAKAAGT
-3801 TIPLQYTADMMTAG
+3801 TCNVTYTPGMMVQQGRSSMLQAPARRTAATPM
-3815 AAGNRLLQKPL
+3815 
-3826 TRGTGTQADRP
+3826 
-3837 GLRIRAERD
+3837 LRIRAERD
-3846 GLASEAVVLESET
+3846 GLGSEAVVTENERAT
-3859 ADDGYLPAEDM
+3859 DAFLPAEDM
-3870 ETLVDGCLTHTP
+3870 ETLVDQCLTATP
-3882 VVYTLAGNRAATVN
+3882 VVYTLAGTRATTVN
-3896 SRRTIRCVGVGVT
+3896 SRRTLSHVGLGIT
-3909 GTKADN
+3909 GQSDDN
-3915 VTLTFSGMAGLGE
+3915 VTLTFTGMNTLGH
-3928 ELSLLD
+3928 ELLLLD
-3934 ALTGEMIPLGTQSDS
+3934 TRIGELTPLTTGADS
-3949 ISITVPGITDN
+3949 LRITVPG
-3960 RFFLVSPDG
+3960 RSAGRYFLVTPGDG
-3969 DEYVGEGDDALV
+3969 DSSDEAPEGTV
-3981 SIRASHGLVT
+3981 SITARNGQVT
-3991 VTAAGTLRLDEVRA
+3991 VKALGALTLDEVQ
-4005 VATDGRV
+4005 ATAPDGRV
-4012 FHSATPN
+4012 HHHATPR
-4019 ATEHKFRL
+4019 ATTHHFTL

-4038 MAGTTTRK
+4038 TLGTVTRK
-4046 LVVD
+4046 IAVK

>member
-19 LATAFTASG
+19 LATSLTASG
-28 QDISYSS
+28 QDISYSP
-35 ADGSREYWYVIRFR
+35 ADGTTEHWYVIRFR
-49 HKMNDK
+49 RNMNFSIKSDETNHKII
-55 NRVITYNE
+55 V
-63 TSGKLITGTYA
+63 SGYSSSSA
-74 STEDAANAADE
+74 AADAPDE
-85 FKWKLVETRVD
+85 FRWKLVEAAPN
-96 GEYYMVS
+96 GECYMVN
-103 KTGKYVGY
+103 TLGEYVGY
-111 NGSRYILVDHAD
+111 DDTRFTLVSS
-123 EAKLVRLIPAT
+123 EANAAKVHIIST
-134 YADYTDAWEIQRVD
+134 TNTQYTGALEIQREHAD
-148 GNSGN
+148 GCMNAHGGTYENKEIHEFTAGDVGN
-153 SMNPQGGV
+153 V
-161 DDAGKELG
+161 L
-169 EWYTGT
+169 
-175 DVNAM
+175 
-180 QFDIAEVNK
+180 QFDLAEDKK
-189 NDIDLYLQFSAYGRR
+189 NNVDLYLQFSAYGRR

-261 YTDDEAAAT
+261 YTDNADEAT
-270 IFKTPKNPYYG
+270 VFTTPKSPYYG

-290 LRSIYQTADNKAIAI
+290 LRSIYQTADGKAIAI

-314 ADASTATRATVIC
+314 ADASTATRATVIR

-335 EPPVLSGESTPVWYN
+335 EPPVLSGESNPVWYN

-400 GYLAWDGGNSCF
+400 GYLAWDGDNSCF
-412 TATGDQATAAVFR
+412 TATGAKATPAMFR
-425 LSEADPDKNTWV
+425 LSEADPGKNFWV

-443 TDANQ
+443 TGANQ
-448 YLQPTDAK
+448 YLQPSDAK
-456 DKVELAAATDLA
+456 DKVVLAAATDLS
-468 KARVTFKVPTTP
+468 KARLTFKAPATP
-480 GILPTGFEHTPQEVF
+480 NNLPNGFEHTPQEIF
-495 YSDDTHEYWYV
+495 YSDATHEYWYV
-506 IRFCEREANGYDY
+506 IRFRQDTNIALRSDNAGNVLRTATFSSSNEAKEAPDDFKWKLEKSETEGWYYLVNKTGKYVKHDGSGFNLRFRPTDSKGDATKVHLVYDTTNPLAPYAWQIQREGNNTQSMHNQGAFGPNMEITEWGTGETKNVLQFDLVEEADINLFLQFSAFGRRALYDDGGTLTVKQPTELVTFPTTDLGYVWTKTALPTGGYTLKSKYDNYIAVDGTTLKLTKTPSEAAIFRVMLNPYGGDMGTDNLRPVNRFIYVVGTKALSIDVESNQVVLTDIGTDIPNANTPAGRATLIRETHEIDGADSPIASTGDDPVWYNLTFTNAGGNLTMKADGSVFLGSNNSPAPAAVWCLEKMTTGTDLYRLKNFGGKYLQLNGTTLVTTDNEGAAATFRLNEYAEAGADRDKWVLQCVDADGYQYLMPATDGSNIGLTPAATLSKSPIAFTIPTTAEGMPDVDRSAQQIHYSKGTNESWYILRFCENKDY
-519 AIKCDGTTALRSRNY
+519 AIKCDGNTALRTRNY
-534 TTATSDELDDFMWKF
+534 STASRDELNDFTWKF
-549 IPSDEAGWYYM
+549 IPSEKEGWYYM

-570 DDRQFNPDTEK
+570 DDRQFNPDADK
-581 ANAIK
+581 ANATK
-586 VRLLTASDNKRPY
+586 VRLVTAADNKRPN

-613 PQNGVTATGETARM
+613 PQNGIGATGESARM
-627 VTWYTNAD
+627 VTWYTSAD
-635 GNALLFDLVE
+635 GNALLFDLIE
-645 EADIDL
+645 EPEADL
-651 FLQFSSYGRRAL
+651 YFQFSSYGR
-663 YDDNGNLTVKQPAGD
+663 
-678 VAFPATDPGY
+678 
-688 TWTKSALPTGTY
+688 
-700 TLRSGHG
+700 
-707 NYIALSSD
+707 
-715 GNSLDMTA
+715 
-723 DKSKAATF
+723 
-731 RVMLNPY
+731 
-738 GGDMNVNNLRP
+738 
-749 VNRFIYVAG
+749 
-758 TKALSIDPDNNQVV
+758 
-772 LTDIGTDIPTAT
+772 
-784 TPAGR
+784 
-789 ATLIRETHTIDGK
+789 E
-802 DAPIASDAA
+802 
-811 DPVWYSLTFTNAD
+811 
-824 GDLSMKADGSVAL
+824 
-837 GQKNVPA
+837 
-844 SAAAWSLE
+844 
-852 KTETDTDLY
+852 
-861 RLKNFNGKYL
+861 
-871 QLNGTTLASTD
+871 
-882 NEGTASTFR
+882 
-891 LNEYAETGA
+891 
-900 DRDKWVLQCVDAA
+900 
-913 GYQYLMPA
+913 
-921 ADGSNVGLTTASVLS
+921 
-936 KSAIAITL
+936 
-944 PSTASVKPNIDRSPQ
+944 
-959 QVFYSTAED
+959 
-968 ATPKHEVWYMARFM
+968 
-982 RTGNDGLNYALKCE
+982 
-996 SDALWSREY
+996 
-1005 SFNTPADDAPDEFK
+1005 
-1019 WKFIPSDEEG
+1019 
-1029 WYHMVCKTGMYVK
+1029 
-1042 HENDR
+1042 
-1047 FRPTANKAE
+1047 
-1056 AVKLHIISVTNNTA
+1056 
-1070 YPYALQIQ
+1070 
-1078 RQGSSKAM
+1078 
-1086 NPHGGTANNSIGE
+1086 
-1099 DQTGDGG
+1099 
-1106 NSILFDFLE
+1106 
-1115 EDNED
+1115 
-1120 VDLYLQ
+1120 
-1126 FSSYGRRAL
+1126 AL
-1135 YDNEGTLTAK
+1135 YDNGTAPVAQ
-1145 QPANGEAC
+1145 QPAGGETR
-1153 PAEKG
+1153 PAEPG

-1165 TPRGY
+1165 TERGW

-1176 GNYITANGNGTLA
+1176 GNYIAANADGSLA
-1189 LTTNADEAAHFA
+1189 LTTSPDAAAHFA

-1232 IDPASGNVALI
+1232 IDPASGSLSLI
-1243 DIPAEPV
+1243 NLPAAPA

-1258 ADIDGVEWPKL
+1258 TDIDGVKWPKL

-1280 QFSNEG
+1280 RFSNEG
-1286 NYFLSVGDDGD
+1286 NNYLSAGNDGD
-1297 KTALAESKTADFNP
+1297 KTAFAEPKTVDFNP
-1311 ALVWRLE
+1311 ALLWRLE
-1318 DAGHDLVR
+1318 DAGNDLVR

-1342 FTAKADEAGAALFRI
+1342 FTAKADEAGAALFRV
-1357 DEYAETGTNRDKWL
+1357 DEYAETGTERDKWV

-1385 PNEAKDKV
+1385 PNDAKDKV

-1400 LRPTALFFE
+1400 LRPAALFFE

-1417 MNEARPVYFSTSDAR
+1417 MNEARSVYFSTSDAR
-1432 YWYVIRFCE
+1432 YWYVIRFRE

-1448 CDEDMPRVGSYPAD
+1448 CDDDMPRVGSYPAD

-1490 GRYVYYAD
+1490 GRYIYYAD
-1498 NRFRTSPYKN
+1498 NRFRTTTYQN

-1519 GNSYPYAWQIQCWG
+1519 GNAYPYAWQIQCWG
-1533 SGYSMN
+1533 SGYSLN
-1539 PNGGM
+1539 PNNGL

-1564 EPAEDIEAPIFL
+1564 EPAEDFEAPFFL

-1585 LYDTGDG
+1585 LYDTGKG
-1592 NAPEARMSAD
+1592 NAPEARLSID
-1602 DTPAE
+1602 DAPTDL
-1607 PGFTWVKTR
+1607 GFTWVKTR

-1631 LALSDDGNSLVMTA
+1631 IALNDDGTGLVMTDDA
-1645 DKAKAVTVH
+1645 TRAVTIH

-1671 VHRKMYFIGDKKT
+1671 VHRKMYYIGDKNT
-1684 EDKAIT
+1684 ENKAIT
-1690 VNPAN
+1690 VDPAN

-1702 VTPATRATVIRET
+1702 ITPATRATVIRET
-1715 TKIDAGEAPQL
+1715 TKIDAGEVPQL
-1726 STDEAPVW
+1726 TTDESPVW

-1745 LSIGTDADKLAVV
+1745 LSIGTDADKLAVI

-1790 DYLRWDATNSRFN
+1790 DYLRWDAANSRFN

-1836 KAQAWIQYLKPADD
+1836 KDDPAWNQYLKPADD
-1850 KNSVA
+1850 KNSVGMA
-1855 QAPATEPD
+1855 AATDPD
-1863 RAAILFKKMVIDQ
+1863 RAAILFKKMTIDR

-1889 LYFYNEALNL
+1889 LYFYNAALAL
-1899 DKGLHANGTIAG
+1899 DKGLNGNGTTAG

-1918 YLWKNVRNE
+1918 YLWKNIETE
-1927 DGSVSL
+1927 DGTLL
-1933 KNWDGQYLALNAD
+1933 KNWDGQYLALNAG
-1946 KTGFTLTTNPGQA
+1946 KTAFTLTTDPAEA
-1959 AGFTTEKTDAGGD
+1959 AKFTIEKTDVGGT
-1972 LCATW
+1972 LCTTW

-1991 ADGNIVLMDKDDT
+1991 ADNNIVLMDKGDT

-2015 GEKMDIPTLNPQ
+2015 GEKMNIPTLNPQ
-2027 PDEYYTIA
+2027 PGEYYTIA

-2049 AKRGSLPSVQDESMV
+2049 AQRGSLPSVQGESMV
-2064 VTNDYLWTF
+2064 VTNDYLWAF

-2100 SDKDT
+2100 SAEDT
-2105 NATILGLD
+2105 NATILALD

-2130 KALGG
+2130 KPLGG
-2135 TGINDTQKQLWFN
+2135 TGINDAEKNLWFN
-2148 FTDAGPVL
+2148 FTNAGPVL
-2156 ATDYNPALS
+2156 ATGYNSALS
-2165 ITKYVIYEPEDYTT
+2165 ITKYVIYEPEDYTA

-2213 MKKFALKNDMGELTG
+2213 MKKFALKNDLGQLTG

-2234 NTNDYRVVRYMK
+2234 NANDYRVVRYMK

-2287 LLFLNKPASRNYS
+2287 LLFLNKPAGRNYS
-2300 NGTLIGEVLPLNGQ
+2300 NGTLIGEVLPFNGQ
-2314 TSGNKVTFGFNFK
+2314 TSGDKVTYGFNFK

-2351 EYYGDNGTTPWP
+2351 GYFGDNEIAPWP
-2363 ATTYD
+2363 ATAID
-2368 NTIAIP
+2368 NTISVP
-2374 VNGNLVEPTLA
+2374 VDDNLIEPTLA

-2438 ANYWIYK
+2438 ANYWIYR

-2485 TGYADPGN
+2485 TSYADPDN

-2506 KYPTA
+2506 RYPTV
-2511 DGKEQVPDGSTADIE
+2511 DGKEQIPGGSTADIE
-2526 VYAKDGSRRY
+2526 VYAKDGDRRY

-2545 EDGTELRP
+2545 VEGTELRP

-2578 LRRDLGEPKAS
+2578 LRRDLGEPKAA
-2589 ITFDFDTYGYRT
+2589 ITFDFSTYGYRT
-2601 FLAPPKGKNY
+2601 FQAPPKGKNY
-2611 ATKGERNAGVELP
+2611 ATKGERDAGVELP

-2647 GFNYTNDVDE
+2647 GFNYTNNVDE

-2670 FGWNNQARFY
+2670 FGWNNEARFY
-2680 PVRKYYHDAYPDEAQ
+2680 PVRKYYHDAYPDEEQ

-2717 LDFDGNICKGTRI
+2717 LAFDGNICKGTRI

-2760 GYYNDENGVEHEEKI
+2760 GYYTDKNGVEHEEKI

-2790 PGDTIIDGDTTYL
+2790 PGDTIIDGDNIYL
-2803 PGDILKSEN
+2803 PGDILKSES
-2812 GKEGVWQQI
+2812 GREGVWQQI
-2821 YFSFIPRSKH
+2821 YFSFIPRSEH
-2831 IIHRFVLNVN
+2831 IIERFVLNVN

-2895 GLEDKDLAKYH
+2895 GLEDKDLTRYH

-2914 DSAMYQSKLKELLE
+2914 DSAMYRSKLEELLE
-2928 AKDPTP
+2928 AGDPAP
-2934 YNNAM
+2934 ANNAM
-2939 RYAAAGNIRRVT
+2939 RYAAAGDIRRVT

-2956 ENLPEYNFAG
+2956 KNLPEYSFAG
-2966 AAEGNGS
+2966 AVEGNGS
-2973 KIWRLISDNGA
+2973 KIWKLVSDNGA

-2997 MQPNKTYYLAAYFT
+2997 MQPNKTYYLTAYFT
-3011 YSSET
+3011 YSNET
-3016 VDFSTFQVGTKCSIS
+3016 VDFSTFQVGTECSIS

-3043 IDGDDKLAENGGAT
+3043 IDGDNNLAENGGAT
-3057 VCAGSNVT
+3057 VCAGSNIT
-3065 LGAKFRGVNTQTG
+3065 LNAKFRGVHSATG

-3090 LGYYGQDY
+3090 LGYYGKDY

-3106 GSYTLDADARPEGAV
+3106 GSYTLDADTRPEGAV
-3121 SVREALENFRV
+3121 SVREALESFRV

-3142 CTPRNGMGATLTQP
+3142 CTPKSTIGATLTQP

-3167 AATPAPRPALL
+3167 ATTPTPRTALL
-3178 QLHRKSINVQ
+3178 LLYRKSINVQ

-3203 QPIQNLIEEDEDL
+3203 QPIQNLVEEDEDL

-3237 GLLNGFSGVDYPSYM
+3237 NMLNGFSGVDYPSYM
-3252 TNVPLRLTLG
+3252 TNVPVRLTLA
-3262 ELDNLREGSGELR
+3262 ELDNLREGSDGLR
-3275 LPLRKIEPATQEVD
+3275 LPLREIEPATPEVD

-3297 DGTATYSP
+3297 DGTETYSP
-3305 IYITAT
+3305 VYITAT
-3311 DDPACNVFTDD
+3311 DDPVCNVFTDD
-3322 GSLIEVGRVK
+3322 GSLTEVGRVK

-3343 HADITLL
+3343 HVDITLL

-3366 YREKP
+3366 YREKEVT
-3371 AAGKTP
+3371 GKTP

-3397 TAAAGNTEWTND
+3397 TAAAGNAEWTND
-3409 LNWRRAD
+3409 RNWRRAD
-3416 RSDLLF
+3416 RSDLQF
-3422 GDKTEPAYPANEAN
+3422 GGTTETDYPGNEAN
-3436 ATANAFV
+3436 GTDRAFV
-3443 PLAATNVI
+3443 PLSGTSAIIAHSDDHHP
-3451 VAANAPLQPVLHGIT
+3451 ALY
-3466 IDAGNLLPNFGEHD
+3466 AGTFTAEDLLDISAHTG
-3480 ADVTQD
+3480 DVTQD
-3486 IRYDLILGGKTGET
+3486 IQYDMLVSEAA
-3500 GPYDC
+3500 PYVC
-3505 ERYRTNRCDSLV
+3505 RTYRTNTCDGLV
-3517 LQAGAELPQ
+3517 LQSRAELTG
-3526 AQHLDYRKAWVEYEL
+3526 AQHLSYQKAWMEYEV
-3541 DRGRWYTLGTP
+3541 DTRRWYTLGSP
-3552 LQQIYAGDWYAPV
+3552 LQQTYAGEWYAPTN
-3565 DGGRETAPYFH
+3565 GGREDQPYFH
-3576 NITFSTKL
+3576 PITYNTGRENN
-3584 HDRFRPAVYQR
+3584 RFRPAVYQR
-3595 GWAKGK
+3595 GWAKSR
-3601 AYLHYLKSD
+3601 ANLYYLKD
-3610 TQVDSADVAVKAEW
+3610 PDLPGGDPTNVDSADVAVLAEW
-3624 SSVYN
+3624 SSVFN
-3629 EVNVPYE
+3629 DVNVRYD
-3636 QAGFSL
+3636 QSGFSIR
-3642 KAEHPTATGKLL
+3642 AEHPTASTVL
-3654 FRLPKEDTT
+3654 FRLPKEDTA
-3663 YDYYK
+3663 YEYYQQTDTVGGDK
-3668 EGDANGSYEHK
+3668 NYENNSTAITRTEGMHH
-3679 KTTIKRTNP
+3679 
-3688 NRLWTDTLKAKNDE
+3688 RLWTDKLKDTPAG
-3702 EAKFT
+3702 FT
-3707 LTLTNDNPRN
+3707 ITLTNDNADN
-3717 RYFLASNPFPCGM
+3717 LYYLVSNPFPCGM
-3730 DLNAFFEKNKDVVEQ
+3730 DLNEFFKQNTGVLES
-3745 KYWLLTAAGQSAAV
+3745 KYWLLNANGQGAAI
-3759 KDETSANWIAVNTAP
+3759 KDETSGLWTTVNL
-3774 GADPTVLACGQGFF
+3774 ADPDPANRPRLSAGQGFF
-3788 VKAKAASDDAELT
+3788 VKAKAAGT
-3801 TIPLQYTADMMTAG
+3801 TCNVTYTPGMMVQQGRSSMLQAPARRTAATPM
-3815 AAGNRLLQKPL
+3815 
-3826 TRGTGTQADRP
+3826 
-3837 GLRIRAERD
+3837 LRIRAERD
-3846 GLASEAVVLESET
+3846 GQGSEAVVTENERAT
-3859 ADDGYLPAEDM
+3859 DAFLPAEDM
-3870 ETLVDGCLTHTP
+3870 ETLVDQCLTATP
-3882 VVYTLAGNRAATVN
+3882 VVYTLAGTRATTVN
-3896 SRRTIRCVGVGVT
+3896 SRRTLSHVGLGIT
-3909 GTKADN
+3909 GQSDDN
-3915 VTLTFSGMAGLGE
+3915 VTLTFTGMNTLGH
-3928 ELSLLD
+3928 ELLLLD
-3934 ALTGEMIPLGTQSDS
+3934 TRIGELTPLTTGADS
-3949 ISITVPGITDN
+3949 LRITVPG
-3960 RFFLVSPDG
+3960 RSAGRYFLVTPGDG
-3969 DEYVGEGDDALV
+3969 DSSDEAPEGTV
-3981 SIRASHGLVT
+3981 SITARNGQVT
-3991 VTAAGTLRLDEVRA
+3991 VKALGALTLDEVQ
-4005 VATDGRV
+4005 ATAPDGRV
-4012 FHSATPN
+4012 HHHATPG
-4019 ATEHKFRL
+4019 TTTHHFTL

-4038 MAGTTTRK
+4038 TLGTVTRK
-4046 LVVD
+4046 IAVK

>member
-19 LATAFTASG
+19 LATSLTASG
-28 QDISYSS
+28 QDISYSP
-35 ADGSREYWYVIRFR
+35 ADGTTEHWYVIRFR
-49 HKMNDK
+49 HNMD
-55 NRVITYNE
+55 RVMTYNA
-63 TSGKLITGTYA
+63 TSGKLVTGTYA
-74 STEDAANAADE
+74 RTSAAANAADE
-85 FKWKLVETRVD
+85 FKWKLVVSHMD
-96 GEYYMVS
+96 NEYYMVN
-103 KTGKYVGY
+103 KAGKYVGY
-111 NGSRYILVDHAD
+111 NGSRYIIVDNAG
-123 EAKLVRLIPAT
+123 EAKRVRLIPTT
-134 YADYTDAWEIQRVD
+134 YAAYAGAWEIQRVD
-148 GNSGN
+148 GNSGQ

-161 DDAGKELG
+161 NVEGKELG
-169 EWYTGT
+169 EWSTGT

-180 QFDIAEVNK
+180 QFDIAEVNE
-189 NDIDLYLQFSAYGRR
+189 NDLYLQFSAYGCR

-216 TQIPDAGVTR
+216 TKIPETGVTR
-226 PEDPGYK
+226 PDDTGYK
-233 WTKTWKGED
+233 WGKQKKDSG

-261 YTDDEAAAT
+261 YTDNADEAT
-270 IFKTPKNPYYG
+270 VFTTPKSPYYG

-290 LRSIYQTADNKAIAI
+290 LRSIYQTADGKAIAI

-314 ADASTATRATVIC
+314 ADASTATRATVIR

-364 EGTVA
+364 EATVG
-369 VTQGSNPF
+369 VVQVPDPF
-377 DLSMMWSL
+377 DLSIMWSL

-400 GYLAWDGGNSCF
+400 GYLAWDGDNSCF
-412 TATGDQATAAVFR
+412 TATGAKATPAMFR
-425 LSEADPDKNTWV
+425 LSEADPGKNSWV

-443 TDANQ
+443 TGANQ
-448 YLQPTDAK
+448 YLQPSDAK
-456 DKVELAAATDLA
+456 DKVVLAAATDLA
-468 KARVTFKVPTTP
+468 KARVTFKAPTTP
-480 GILPTGFEHTPQEVF
+480 GNLPTGFEHTPQEMF
-495 YSDDTHEYWYV
+495 YSDETHEYWYV
-506 IRFCEREANGYDY
+506 IRFCNNKDFAIRSDNTGNRLRANAYSNSSSAAD
-519 AIKCDGTTALRSRNY
+519 AP
-534 TTATSDELDDFMWKF
+534 DDFKWKF
-549 IPSDEAGWYYM
+549 IPSDEAGYYHM
-560 VSKSGKYVKR
+560 VNKTGTYVKFDGEFFVPVTDKSEAAKLHLIYDLR
-570 DDRQFNPDTEK
+570 NMYR
-581 ANAIK
+581 
-586 VRLLTASDNKRPY
+586 Y
-599 AWQIQSEGSDWTMH
+599 AWQIQRKENSTDAMH
-613 PQNGVTATGETARM
+613 PRGSFSAGSQLVQWTTTSEN
-627 VTWYTNAD
+627 D
-635 GNALLFDLVE
+635 ALLFDLVE
-645 EADIDL
+645 EADINL

-663 YDDNGNLTVKQPAGD
+663 YDDNGTLTVKQPAGD
-678 VAFPATDPGY
+678 VAFPATEAGY
-688 TWTKSALPTGTY
+688 TWTKSAQPTGGY
-700 TLRSGHG
+700 TLKSDRG

-723 DKSKAATF
+723 DKSRAATF

-749 VNRFIYVAG
+749 VNRLIYVAG

-772 LTDIGTDIPTAT
+772 LTDIVTDIPTAT

-802 DAPIASDAA
+802 NAPIASDAA
-811 DPVWYSLTFTNAD
+811 DPVWYNLTFTNT
-824 GDLSMKADGSVAL
+824 GGNLTVKADGSVSL
-837 GQKNVPA
+837 GQKDVPA

-852 KTETDTDLY
+852 KTESGTGLY

-871 QLNGTTLASTD
+871 QLNGTTFASTD
-882 NEGTASTFR
+882 NEGSASMFR
-891 LNEYAETGA
+891 LNEYAEAGA
-900 DRDKWVLQCVDAA
+900 DRDKWVLQCVDAD

-921 ADGSNVGLTTASVLS
+921 TDGSNIGLTPAATLS
-936 KSAIAITL
+936 KSPIAFTIPTTAEGMPDVDRSAQQIHYSKGTNESWYILRFCENKDYAIKCDGNTALRTRNY
-944 PSTASVKPNIDRSPQ
+944 STASRD
-959 QVFYSTAED
+959 EL
-968 ATPKHEVWYMARFM
+968 
-982 RTGNDGLNYALKCE
+982 ND
-996 SDALWSREY
+996 
-1005 SFNTPADDAPDEFK
+1005 FT
-1019 WKFIPSDEEG
+1019 WKFIPSEKEG
-1029 WYHMVCKTGMYVK
+1029 WYYMVSKSGKYVK
-1042 HENDR
+1042 RDDR
-1047 FRPTANKAE
+1047 QFNPDADKANATKVRLVTAADNKRPNAW
-1056 AVKLHIISVTNNTA
+1056 
-1070 YPYALQIQ
+1070 QIQ
-1078 RQGSSKAM
+1078 SEGSDWTM
-1086 NPHGGTANNSIGE
+1086 HPQNGIGA
-1099 DQTGDGG
+1099 TGESARMVTWYTSADG
-1106 NSILFDFLE
+1106 NALLFDLIE
-1115 EDNED
+1115 EPEA
-1120 VDLYLQ
+1120 DLYFQ
-1126 FSSYGRRAL
+1126 FSSYGREAL
-1135 YDNEGTLTAK
+1135 YDNGTAPVAQ
-1145 QPANGEAC
+1145 QPAGGETR
-1153 PAEKG
+1153 PAEPG

-1165 TPRGY
+1165 TERGW

-1176 GNYITANGNGTLA
+1176 GNYIAANADGSLA
-1189 LTTNADEAAHFA
+1189 LTTSPDAAAHFA

-1232 IDPASGNVALI
+1232 IDPASGSLSLI
-1243 DIPAEPV
+1243 NLPAAPA

-1258 ADIDGVEWPKL
+1258 TDIDGVKWPKL
-1269 STEAAPVWYDI
+1269 STEAATVWYDI

-1286 NYFLSVGDDGD
+1286 NNYLSADNDGD
-1297 KTALAESKTADFNP
+1297 KTAFAEPKTVDFNP
-1311 ALVWRLE
+1311 ALLWRLE
-1318 DAGHDLVR
+1318 DAGNDLVR
-1326 VKGYKGTGY
+1326 VKGYKATGY
-1335 LAWSGSA
+1335 LAWNGSA

-1357 DEYAETGTNRDKWL
+1357 NEYIETGADRDKWL
-1371 LHYVGATDANQYLK
+1371 LHYVGATDANQYVK
-1385 PNEAKDKV
+1385 PNDAKDKV

-1417 MNEARPVYFSTSDAR
+1417 MNEARSVYFSTSNAR
-1432 YWYVIRFCE
+1432 YWYVIRFRE

-1448 CDEDMPRVGSYPAD
+1448 CDDDMPRVGSYPAD

-1490 GRYVYYAD
+1490 GRYIYYAD
-1498 NRFRTSPYKN
+1498 NRFRTTPYQN

-1519 GNSYPYAWQIQCWG
+1519 GNAYPYAWQIQCWG

-1544 AEGNEMAQGET
+1544 AQGNEMAQGET

-1564 EPAEDIEAPIFL
+1564 EPAEDFEAPLFL

-1585 LYDTGDG
+1585 LYDTGKG
-1592 NAPEARMSAD
+1592 NAPKARLSID
-1602 DTPAE
+1602 DAPTD

-1631 LALSDDGNSLVMTA
+1631 IALNDDGTGLVMTDDA
-1645 DKAKAVTVH
+1645 TRAVTIH

-1671 VHRKMYFIGDKKT
+1671 VHRKMYYIGDKNT

-1690 VNPAN
+1690 LNPAN
-1695 GSLSLTA
+1695 GNLSLTA
-1702 VTPATRATVIRET
+1702 ITPATRATVIRET
-1715 TKIDAGEAPQL
+1715 TKIDAGEVPQL

-1745 LSIGTDADKLAVV
+1745 LSIGTDADKLAVI

-1773 ETGGS
+1773 ESSGS
-1778 NPDEFFLKNRNG
+1778 TTNPDEIFLKNRNG
-1790 DYLRWDATNSRFN
+1790 DYLRWDAANSRFN
-1803 TTTVSTEAAPF
+1803 TTAEAAEAAPF

-1836 KAQAWIQYLKPADD
+1836 KDDQAWNQYLKPADE
-1850 KNSVA
+1850 KNSVGMA
-1855 QAPATEPD
+1855 AATDPN
-1863 RAAILFKKMVIDQ
+1863 RAAILFRKMDIDQ

-1882 DSTDWRR
+1882 DNTDWRR
-1889 LYFYNEALNL
+1889 LYFYNAALAL
-1899 DKGLHANGTIAG
+1899 DKGLHSTTGGVNAA

-1918 YLWKNVRNE
+1918 CLWKNVKNE

-1933 KNWDGQYLALNAD
+1933 KNWDGQYLALNAG
-1946 KTGFTLTTNPGQA
+1946 KTGFTLTADPGQA
-1959 AGFTTEKTDAGGD
+1959 AKFTTEKTDAGGD
-1972 LCATW
+1972 VCTTW

-1991 ADGNIVLMDKDDT
+1991 ADNNIVLMDKGDT

-2015 GEKMDIPTLNPQ
+2015 GEKMNIPTLNPQ
-2027 PDEYYTIA
+2027 PGEYYTIA

-2049 AKRGSLPSVQDESMV
+2049 AQRGSLPSVQGESMV
-2064 VTNDYLWTF
+2064 VTNDYLWAF

-2100 SDKDT
+2100 SAEDT
-2105 NATILGLD
+2105 NATILALD

-2130 KALGG
+2130 KPLGG
-2135 TGINDTQKQLWFN
+2135 TGINDAEKNLWFN
-2148 FTDAGPVL
+2148 FTNAGPVL
-2156 ATDYNPALS
+2156 ATDYNSALS
-2165 ITKYVIYEPEDYTT
+2165 ITKYVIYEPEDYTA

-2213 MKKFALKNDMGELTG
+2213 MKKFALKNDLGQLTG

-2287 LLFLNKPASRNYS
+2287 LLFLNKPAGRNYS
-2300 NGTLIGEVLPLNGQ
+2300 NGTLIGEVLPFNGQ
-2314 TSGNKVTFGFNFK
+2314 TSGDKVTYGFNFK
-2327 MPDHAPDDFEYT
+2327 MPDHVADDFEYT

-2351 EYYGDNGTTPWP
+2351 GYFGDNEITPWP
-2363 ATTYD
+2363 ATAID
-2368 NTIAIP
+2368 NTISVP
-2374 VNGNLVEPTLA
+2374 VDDNLIEPTLA

-2438 ANYWIYK
+2438 ANYWIYR

-2485 TGYADPGN
+2485 TGYADPDN

-2506 KYPTA
+2506 RYPTV
-2511 DGKEQVPDGSTADIE
+2511 DGKEQIPGGSTADIE
-2526 VYAKDGSRRY
+2526 VYAKDGDRRY

-2545 EDGTELRP
+2545 VEGTELRP

-2578 LRRDLGEPKAS
+2578 LRRDLGEPKAA
-2589 ITFDFDTYGYRT
+2589 ITFDFSTYGYRT
-2601 FLAPPKGKNY
+2601 FQAPPKGKNY
-2611 ATKGERNAGVELP
+2611 ATKGERDAGVELP

-2647 GFNYTNDVDE
+2647 GFNYTNNVDE

-2670 FGWNNQARFY
+2670 FGWNNEARFY
-2680 PVRKYYHDAYPDEAQ
+2680 PVRKYYHDAYPDEEQ

-2717 LDFDGNICKGTRI
+2717 LAFDGNICKGTRI

-2760 GYYNDENGVEHEEKI
+2760 GYYTDKNGVEHEEKI

-2790 PGDTIIDGDTTYL
+2790 PGDTIIDGDNIYL
-2803 PGDILKSEN
+2803 PGDILKSES
-2812 GKEGVWQQI
+2812 GREGVWQQI
-2821 YFSFIPRSKH
+2821 YFSFIPRSEH
-2831 IIHRFVLNVN
+2831 IIERFVLNVN

-2895 GLEDKDLAKYH
+2895 GLEDKDLTRYH

-2914 DSAMYQSKLKELLE
+2914 DSAMYRSKLEELLE
-2928 AKDPTP
+2928 AGDPAP
-2934 YNNAM
+2934 ANNAM
-2939 RYAAAGNIRRVT
+2939 RYAAAGDIRRVT

-2956 ENLPEYNFAG
+2956 KNLPEYSFAG
-2966 AAEGNGS
+2966 AVEGNGS
-2973 KIWRLISDNGA
+2973 KIWKLVSDNGA

-3011 YSSET
+3011 YSNET
-3016 VDFSTFQVGTKCSIS
+3016 VDFSTFQVGTECSIS

-3043 IDGDDKLAENGGAT
+3043 IDGDNNLAENGGAT
-3057 VCAGSNVT
+3057 VCAGSNIT
-3065 LGAKFRGVNTQTG
+3065 LNAKFRGVHSATG

-3090 LGYYGQDY
+3090 LGYYGKDY

-3106 GSYTLDADARPEGAV
+3106 GSYTLDADTRPEGAV
-3121 SVREALENFRV
+3121 SVREALESFRV

-3142 CTPRNGMGATLTQP
+3142 CTPKSAIGATLTQP

-3167 AATPAPRPALL
+3167 ATTPTPRTALL
-3178 QLHRKSINVQ
+3178 LLYRKSINVQ

-3203 QPIQNLIEEDEDL
+3203 QPIQNLVEEDEDL

-3237 GLLNGFSGVDYPSYM
+3237 NMLNGMGSVTYPEYL
-3252 TNVPLRLTLG
+3252 TNVPLRLTLA
-3262 ELDNLREGSGELR
+3262 ELADIRSRAEGLRI
-3275 LPLRKIEPATQEVD
+3275 PLRN
-3289 ELVPVTLT
+3289 
-3297 DGTATYSP
+3297 
-3305 IYITAT
+3305 IT
-3311 DDPACNVFTDD
+3311 P
-3322 GSLIEVGRVK
+3322 
-3332 AMSAVRDATDG
+3332 ATDG
-3343 HADITLL
+3343 IDELEPTGITDAEGRCPVLIADSDDPLCPVYTADGRLRQVGTILDMHATRGATDGYAHIAFL
-3350 PAFTPREGYTY
+3350 PGFTPREGYTY
-3361 TLRAD
+3361 TLRID
-3366 YREKP
+3366 YKEKQKEGI
-3371 AAGKTP
+3371 AVT
-3377 NTCNGSFVF
+3377 TCNGSTVF
-3386 DLKIVPRYAVW
+3386 DLKIVPKYVVW
-3397 TAAAGNTEWTND
+3397 TAAAGNGEWTND

-3422 GDKTEPAYPANEAN
+3422 TDAATEPGHITNEAN
-3436 ATANAFV
+3436 GTDRAF
-3443 PLAATNVI
+3443 
-3451 VAANAPLQPVLHGIT
+3451 APLRGTSVIIAHSDTHHPELWKSEFTTEDLINVSAHTG
-3466 IDAGNLLPNFGEHD
+3466 
-3480 ADVTQD
+3480 DVTQD
-3486 IRYDLILGGKTGET
+3486 IQYDMLVSEAA
-3500 GPYDC
+3500 PYTC
-3505 ERYRTNRCDSLV
+3505 HTYRTNACDGLV
-3517 LQAGAELPQ
+3517 LQSRAELTG
-3526 AQHLDYRKAWVEYEL
+3526 AQHLSYTKAWMEYEVNT
-3541 DRGRWYTLGTP
+3541 GRWYTLGSA
-3552 LQQIYAGDWYAPV
+3552 LQQTYAGEWYAPTT
-3565 DGGRETAPYFH
+3565 GGRENQPYFRP
-3576 NITFSTKL
+3576 ITFSTTIN
-3584 HDRFRPAVYQR
+3584 DRFRPAVYQR
-3595 GWAKGK
+3595 GWAKSN
-3601 AYLHYLKSD
+3601 ANLHYLEDDNNVK
-3610 TQVDSADVAVKAEW
+3610 TKNVAVLAEW

-3629 EVNVPYE
+3629 EVNVRYD
-3636 QAGFSL
+3636 QAGFSIR
-3642 KAEHPTATGKLL
+3642 AEHSTAPNLL
-3654 FRLPKEDTT
+3654 FRLPKEDTF

-3668 EGDANGSYEHK
+3668 ESGDGNYEHK
-3679 KTTIKRTNP
+3679 HTDIVHSDGSDGNAP
-3688 NRLWTDTLKAKNDE
+3688 MHHRLWTDKLAKG
-3702 EAKFT
+3702 EAEFRME
-3707 LTLTNDNPRN
+3707 LANDNPDN
-3717 RYFLASNPFPCGM
+3717 PYFLVGNPFPCGM
-3730 DLNAFFEKNKDVVEQ
+3730 DLNVFFEKNKSVLES
-3745 KYWLLTAAGQSAAV
+3745 KYWLLTANGQGAAI
-3759 KDETSANWIAVNTAP
+3759 KDETSGLWTNVNLT
-3774 GADPTVLACGQGFF
+3774 DPDAEHPALSAGQGFF
-3788 VKAKAASDDAELT
+3788 VKAL
-3801 TIPLQYTADMMTAG
+3801 
-3815 AAGNRLLQKPL
+3815 
-3826 TRGTGTQADRP
+3826 GTGSTLSLAFTPEMMSHQGRSSMLQAPARRTAATP
-3837 GLRIRAERD
+3837 ALRIRAERD
-3846 GLASEAVVLESET
+3846 GLVSEAVVSESEH
-3859 ADDGYLPAEDM
+3859 ADNAFLPGEDM
-3870 ETLVDGCLTHTP
+3870 ETLVDQCLTRTP
-3882 VVYTLAGNRAATVN
+3882 VVYTLAGERATTVN
-3896 SRRTIRCVGVGVT
+3896 SRRAIHRVPLGIT
-3909 GTKADN
+3909 GDSDDN
-3915 VTLTFSGMAGLGE
+3915 VTLTFTGMNTLGKDV
-3928 ELSLLD
+3928 SLLD
-3934 ALTGEMIPLGTQSDS
+3934 THISELTPLTTGADS
-3949 ISITVPGITDN
+3949 IRITVPG
-3960 RFFLVSPDG
+3960 RSAGRYFLVTSLDG
-3969 DEYVGEGDDALV
+3969 DESDEADDGTV
-3981 SIRASHGLVT
+3981 SITVQKGRVT
-3991 VTAAGTLRLDEVRA
+3991 VTALGSLTLDEVQ
-4005 VATDGRV
+4005 ATAADGRV
-4012 FHSATPN
+4012 FHHATP
-4019 ATEHKFRL
+4019 ATGEHRFRL
-4027 APGIYL
+4027 TPGIYL
-4033 ITART
+4033 ITTRT
-4038 MAGTTTRK
+4038 PLGTQTRK
-4046 LVVD
+4046 IAVK

>member
-19 LATAFTASG
+19 LATALTASG

-35 ADGSREYWYVIRFR
+35 ADGSTEYWYVIRFR
-49 HKMNDK
+49 RENNSKQFAIKCDETNHKII
-55 NRVITYNE
+55 VSEYS
-63 TSGKLITGTYA
+63 SGSA
-74 STEDAANAADE
+74 AADAPDE
-85 FKWKLVETRVD
+85 FRWKLVEAAPN
-96 GEYYMVS
+96 GECYMVN
-103 KTGKYVGY
+103 TLGEYVGY
-111 NGSRYILVDHAD
+111 DDTRFTLVSS
-123 EAKLVRLIPAT
+123 EANAAKVHIIST
-134 YADYTDAWEIQRVD
+134 TNTQYTGALEIQREHAD
-148 GNSGN
+148 GCMNAHEGTYENKEIHEFTAGDVGN
-153 SMNPQGGV
+153 V
-161 DDAGKELG
+161 L
-169 EWYTGT
+169 
-175 DVNAM
+175 
-180 QFDIAEVNK
+180 QFDLAEDKK
-189 NDIDLYLQFSAYGRR
+189 NNVDLYLQFSAYGRR

-261 YTDDEAAAT
+261 YTDNADEAT
-270 IFKTPKNPYYG
+270 VFTTPKSPYYG

-290 LRSIYQTADNKAIAI
+290 LRSIYQTADGKAIAI

-314 ADASTATRATVIC
+314 ADASTATRATVIR

-335 EPPVLSGESTPVWYN
+335 EPPVLSGESNPVWYN

-400 GYLAWDGGNSCF
+400 GYLAWDGDNSCF
-412 TATGDQATAAVFR
+412 TATGAKATPAMFR
-425 LSEADPDKNTWV
+425 LSEADPGKNSWV

-443 TDANQ
+443 TGANQ
-448 YLQPTDAK
+448 YLQPSDAK
-456 DKVELAAATDLA
+456 DKVVLAAATDLA
-468 KARVTFKVPTTP
+468 KARVTFKAPTTP
-480 GILPTGFEHTPQEVF
+480 GNLPTGFEHTPQEMF
-495 YSDDTHEYWYV
+495 YSDETHEHWYV
-506 IRFCEREANGYDY
+506 IRFFKNTDY
-519 AIKCDGTTALRSRNY
+519 ALKDVNGALELNQKVTTAE
-534 TTATSDELDDFMWKF
+534 ATDEFLWKLV
-549 IPSDEAGWYYM
+549 PSDEAGWYHI
-560 VSKSGKYVKR
+560 VSKTKKYITYLGIANER
-570 DDRQFNPDTEK
+570 RFGLDTNVENAAK
-581 ANAIK
+581 LRLIYNANNTDKTHA
-586 VRLLTASDNKRPY
+586 Y
-599 AWQIQSEGSDWTMH
+599 AWQIQHQGSEQSMNALG
-613 PQNGVTATGETARM
+613 GVPTNRGIGEYGT
-627 VTWYTNAD
+627 TDTN
-635 GNALLFDLVE
+635 NVLLFDLVE
-645 EADIDL
+645 EADINL

-663 YDDNGNLTVKQPAGD
+663 YDDNGTLTVKQPAGD

-688 TWTKSALPTGTY
+688 TWTKSALPTGGY

-723 DKSKAATF
+723 DKSRAATF

-772 LTDIGTDIPTAT
+772 LTDIGTDIPSAA

-789 ATLIRETHTIDGK
+789 ATLIRETHEIDGA
-802 DAPIASDAA
+802 DSPIASTGD
-811 DPVWYSLTFTNAD
+811 DPVWYNLTFTNA
-824 GDLSMKADGSVAL
+824 GGNLTMKADGSVFL
-837 GQKNVPA
+837 GSNNSPA
-844 SAAAWSLE
+844 PAAVWCLE
-852 KTETDTDLY
+852 KMTTGTDLY
-861 RLKNFNGKYL
+861 RLKNFGGKYL
-871 QLNGTTLASTD
+871 QLNGTTLVTTD
-882 NEGTASTFR
+882 NEGAAATFR
-891 LNEYAETGA
+891 LNEYAETEA
-900 DRDKWVLQCVDAA
+900 DRDKWVLQCVDAD
-913 GYQYLMPA
+913 GYQYLKPADDGTSIGLTPA
-921 ADGSNVGLTTASVLS
+921 ATLS
-936 KSAIAITL
+936 KSPIAFTIPTTAEGMPDVDRSAQQIHYSKGTNESWYILRFCENKDYAIKCDGNTALRTRNY
-944 PSTASVKPNIDRSPQ
+944 STASRD
-959 QVFYSTAED
+959 EL
-968 ATPKHEVWYMARFM
+968 
-982 RTGNDGLNYALKCE
+982 ND
-996 SDALWSREY
+996 
-1005 SFNTPADDAPDEFK
+1005 FT
-1019 WKFIPSDEEG
+1019 WKFIPSEKEG
-1029 WYHMVCKTGMYVK
+1029 WYYMVSKSGKYVK
-1042 HENDR
+1042 RDDR
-1047 FRPTANKAE
+1047 QFNPDADKANATKVRLVTAADNKRPNAW
-1056 AVKLHIISVTNNTA
+1056 
-1070 YPYALQIQ
+1070 QIQ
-1078 RQGSSKAM
+1078 SEGSDWTM
-1086 NPHGGTANNSIGE
+1086 HPQNGIGA
-1099 DQTGDGG
+1099 TGESARMVTWYTSADG
-1106 NSILFDFLE
+1106 NALLFDLIE
-1115 EDNED
+1115 EPEA
-1120 VDLYLQ
+1120 DLYFQ
-1126 FSSYGRRAL
+1126 FSSYGREAL
-1135 YDNEGTLTAK
+1135 YDNGTAPVAQ
-1145 QPANGEAC
+1145 QPAGGETR

-1165 TPRGY
+1165 TERGW

-1176 GNYITANGNGTLA
+1176 GNYIAANADGSLA
-1189 LTTNADEAAHFA
+1189 LTTSPDAAAHFA

-1221 FMFSAKGKLLS
+1221 FLFSAKGKILS
-1232 IDPASGNVALI
+1232 IAPASGSVSLI
-1243 DIPAEPV
+1243 NLPAAPA

-1258 ADIDGVEWPKL
+1258 TDIDGAEWPKL

-1280 QFSNEG
+1280 RFSNAG
-1286 NYFLSVGDDGD
+1286 STFLSVADGDD
-1297 KTALAESKTADFNP
+1297 KTAFAEAKTAEFNP

-1318 DAGHDLVR
+1318 DAGNDLVR

-1342 FTAKADEAGAALFRI
+1342 FTAKADEAGAALFRV
-1357 DEYAETGTNRDKWL
+1357 DEYAETGTERDKWV
-1371 LHYVGATDANQYLK
+1371 LHYVGATDANQYVK
-1385 PNEAKDKV
+1385 PNDAKDKV

-1400 LRPTALFFE
+1400 LRPAALFFE

-1417 MNEARPVYFSTSDAR
+1417 MNEARSVYFSTSDAR
-1432 YWYVIRFCE
+1432 YWYVIRFRE

-1448 CDEDMPRVGSYPAD
+1448 CDDDMPRVGSYPAD

-1490 GRYVYYAD
+1490 GRYIYYAD
-1498 NRFRTSPYKN
+1498 NRFRTTSYQN

-1519 GNSYPYAWQIQCWG
+1519 GNAYPYAWQIQCWG
-1533 SGYSMN
+1533 SGYSLN
-1539 PNGGM
+1539 PNNGL

-1564 EPAEDIEAPIFL
+1564 EPAEDFEAPLFL

-1585 LYDTGDG
+1585 LYDTGKG
-1592 NAPEARMSAD
+1592 NAPEARLSID
-1602 DTPAE
+1602 DAPTDL
-1607 PGFTWVKTR
+1607 GFTWVKTR

-1631 LALSDDGNSLVMTA
+1631 IALNDDGTGLVMTDDA
-1645 DKAKAVTVH
+1645 TRAVTIH

-1671 VHRKMYFIGDKKT
+1671 VHRKMYYIGDKNT
-1684 EDKAIT
+1684 ENKAIT
-1690 VNPAN
+1690 VDPAN

-1702 VTPATRATVIRET
+1702 ITPATRATVIRET
-1715 TKIDAGEAPQL
+1715 TKIDAGEVPQL

-1745 LSIGTDADKLAVV
+1745 LSIGTDADKLAVI

-1790 DYLRWDATNSRFN
+1790 DYLRWDAANSRFN

-1836 KAQAWIQYLKPADD
+1836 KDDPAWNQYLKPADD
-1850 KNSVA
+1850 KNSVGMA
-1855 QAPATEPD
+1855 AATDPD
-1863 RAAILFKKMVIDQ
+1863 RAAILFKKMTIDR

-1889 LYFYNEALNL
+1889 LYFYNAALAL
-1899 DKGLHANGTIAG
+1899 DKGLHSTTGGVNAA

-1918 YLWKNVRNE
+1918 CLWKNVKNE

-1933 KNWDGQYLALNAD
+1933 KNWDGQYLALNAG
-1946 KTGFTLTTNPGQA
+1946 KTGFTLTADPGQA
-1959 AGFTTEKTDAGGD
+1959 AKFTTEKTDAGGD
-1972 LCATW
+1972 MCTTW

-1991 ADGNIVLMDKDDT
+1991 ADNNIVLMDKGDT

-2015 GEKMDIPTLNPQ
+2015 GEKMNIPTLNPQ
-2027 PDEYYTIA
+2027 PGEYYTIA

-2049 AKRGSLPSVQDESMV
+2049 AQRGSLPSVQGESMV
-2064 VTNDYLWTF
+2064 VTNDYLWAF

-2100 SDKDT
+2100 SAEDT
-2105 NATILGLD
+2105 NATILALD

-2130 KALGG
+2130 KPLGG
-2135 TGINDTQKQLWFN
+2135 TGINDAEKNLWFN
-2148 FTDAGPVL
+2148 FTNAGPVL
-2156 ATDYNPALS
+2156 ATGYNSALS
-2165 ITKYVIYEPEDYTT
+2165 ITKYVIYEPEDYTA

-2213 MKKFALKNDMGELTG
+2213 MKKFALKNDLGQLTG

-2234 NTNDYRVVRYMK
+2234 NANDYRVVRYMK

-2287 LLFLNKPASRNYS
+2287 LLFLNKPAGRNYS
-2300 NGTLIGEVLPLNGQ
+2300 NGTLIGEVLPFNGQ
-2314 TSGNKVTFGFNFK
+2314 TSGDKVTYGFNFK

-2351 EYYGDNGTTPWP
+2351 GYFGDNEIAPWP
-2363 ATTYD
+2363 ATAID
-2368 NTIAIP
+2368 NTISVP
-2374 VNGNLVEPTLA
+2374 VDDNLIEPTLA

-2438 ANYWIYK
+2438 ANYWIYR

-2485 TGYADPGN
+2485 TGYADPDN

-2506 KYPTA
+2506 RYPTV
-2511 DGKEQVPDGSTADIE
+2511 DGKEQIPGGSTADIE
-2526 VYAKDGSRRY
+2526 VYAKDGDRRY

-2545 EDGTELRP
+2545 VEGTELRP

-2578 LRRDLGEPKAS
+2578 LRRDLGEPKAA
-2589 ITFDFDTYGYRT
+2589 ITFDFSTYGYRT
-2601 FLAPPKGKNY
+2601 FQAPPKGKNY
-2611 ATKGERNAGVELP
+2611 ATKGERDAGVELP

-2647 GFNYTNDVDE
+2647 GFNYTNNVDE

-2670 FGWNNQARFY
+2670 FGWNNEARFY
-2680 PVRKYYHDAYPDEAQ
+2680 PVRKYYHDAYPDEEQ

-2717 LDFDGNICKGTRI
+2717 LAFDGNICKGTRI

-2760 GYYNDENGVEHEEKI
+2760 GYYTDKNGVEHEEKI

-2790 PGDTIIDGDTTYL
+2790 PGDTIIDGDNIYL
-2803 PGDILKSEN
+2803 PGDILKSES
-2812 GKEGVWQQI
+2812 GREGVWQQI
-2821 YFSFIPRSKH
+2821 YFSFIPRSEH
-2831 IIHRFVLNVN
+2831 IIERFVLNVN

-2895 GLEDKDLAKYH
+2895 GLEDKDLTRYH

-2914 DSAMYQSKLKELLE
+2914 DSAMYRSKLEELLE
-2928 AKDPTP
+2928 AGDPAP
-2934 YNNAM
+2934 ANNAM
-2939 RYAAAGNIRRVT
+2939 RYAAAGDIRRVT

-2956 ENLPEYNFAG
+2956 KNLPEYSFAG
-2966 AAEGNGS
+2966 AVEGNGS
-2973 KIWRLISDNGA
+2973 KIWKLVSDNGA

-2997 MQPNKTYYLAAYFT
+2997 MQPNKTYYLTAYFT
-3011 YSSET
+3011 YSNET
-3016 VDFSTFQVGTKCSIS
+3016 VDFSTFQVGTECSIS

-3043 IDGDDKLAENGGAT
+3043 IDGDNNLAENGGAT
-3057 VCAGSNVT
+3057 VCAGSNIT
-3065 LGAKFRGVNTQTG
+3065 LNAKFRGVHSATG

-3090 LGYYGQDY
+3090 LGYYGKDY

-3106 GSYTLDADARPEGAV
+3106 GSYTLDADTRPEGAV
-3121 SVREALENFRV
+3121 SVREALESFRV

-3142 CTPRNGMGATLTQP
+3142 CTPKSTIGATLTQP

-3167 AATPAPRPALL
+3167 ATTPTPRTALL
-3178 QLHRKSINVQ
+3178 LLYRKSINVQ

-3203 QPIQNLIEEDEDL
+3203 QPIQNLVEEDEDL

-3237 GLLNGFSGVDYPSYM
+3237 NMLNGFSGVDYPSYM
-3252 TNVPLRLTLG
+3252 TNVPVRLTLA
-3262 ELDNLREGSGELR
+3262 ELDNLREGSDGLR
-3275 LPLRKIEPATQEVD
+3275 LPLREIEPATPEVD

-3297 DGTATYSP
+3297 DGTETYSP
-3305 IYITAT
+3305 VYITAT
-3311 DDPACNVFTDD
+3311 DDPVCNVFTDD
-3322 GSLIEVGRVK
+3322 GSLTEVGRVK

-3343 HADITLL
+3343 HVDITLL

-3366 YREKP
+3366 YREKEVT
-3371 AAGKTP
+3371 GKTP

-3397 TAAAGNTEWTND
+3397 TAAAGNAEWTND
-3409 LNWRRAD
+3409 RNWRRAD
-3416 RSDLLF
+3416 RSDLQF
-3422 GDKTEPAYPANEAN
+3422 GGTTETDYPGNEAN
-3436 ATANAFV
+3436 GTDRAFV
-3443 PLAATNVI
+3443 PLSGTSAIIAHSDDHHP
-3451 VAANAPLQPVLHGIT
+3451 ALY
-3466 IDAGNLLPNFGEHD
+3466 AGTFTAEDLLDISAHTG
-3480 ADVTQD
+3480 DVTQD
-3486 IRYDLILGGKTGET
+3486 IQYDMLVSEAA
-3500 GPYDC
+3500 PYVC
-3505 ERYRTNRCDSLV
+3505 RTYRTNTCDGLV
-3517 LQAGAELPQ
+3517 LQSRAELTG
-3526 AQHLDYRKAWVEYEL
+3526 AQHLSYQKAWMEYEV
-3541 DRGRWYTLGTP
+3541 DTRRWYTLGSP
-3552 LQQIYAGDWYAPV
+3552 LQQTYAGEWYAPTN
-3565 DGGRETAPYFH
+3565 GGREDQPYFH
-3576 NITFSTKL
+3576 PITYNTGRENN
-3584 HDRFRPAVYQR
+3584 RFRPAVYQR
-3595 GWAKGK
+3595 GWAKSR
-3601 AYLHYLKSD
+3601 ANLYYLKD
-3610 TQVDSADVAVKAEW
+3610 PDLPGGDPTNVDSADVAVLAEW
-3624 SSVYN
+3624 SSVFN
-3629 EVNVPYE
+3629 DVNVRYD
-3636 QAGFSL
+3636 QSGFSIR
-3642 KAEHPTATGKLL
+3642 AEHPTASTVL
-3654 FRLPKEDTT
+3654 FRLPKEDTA
-3663 YDYYK
+3663 YEYYQQTDTVGGDK
-3668 EGDANGSYEHK
+3668 NYENNSTAITRTEGMHH
-3679 KTTIKRTNP
+3679 
-3688 NRLWTDTLKAKNDE
+3688 RLWTDKLKDTPAG
-3702 EAKFT
+3702 FT
-3707 LTLTNDNPRN
+3707 ITLTNDNADN
-3717 RYFLASNPFPCGM
+3717 LYYLVSNPFPCGM
-3730 DLNAFFEKNKDVVEQ
+3730 DLNEFFKQNTGVLES
-3745 KYWLLTAAGQSAAV
+3745 KYWLLNANGQGAAI
-3759 KDETSANWIAVNTAP
+3759 KDETSGLWTTVNL
-3774 GADPTVLACGQGFF
+3774 ADPDPANRPRLSAGQGFF
-3788 VKAKAASDDAELT
+3788 VKAKAAGT
-3801 TIPLQYTADMMTAG
+3801 TCNVTYTPGMMVQQGRSSMLQAPARRTAATPM
-3815 AAGNRLLQKPL
+3815 
-3826 TRGTGTQADRP
+3826 
-3837 GLRIRAERD
+3837 LRIRAERD
-3846 GLASEAVVLESET
+3846 GQGSEAVVTENERAT
-3859 ADDGYLPAEDM
+3859 DAFLPAEDM
-3870 ETLVDGCLTHTP
+3870 ETLVDQCLTATP
-3882 VVYTLAGNRAATVN
+3882 VVYTLAGTRATTVN
-3896 SRRTIRCVGVGVT
+3896 SRRTLSHVGLGIT
-3909 GTKADN
+3909 GQSDDN
-3915 VTLTFSGMAGLGE
+3915 VTLTFTGMNTLGH
-3928 ELSLLD
+3928 ELLLLD
-3934 ALTGEMIPLGTQSDS
+3934 TRIGELTPLTTGADS
-3949 ISITVPGITDN
+3949 LRITVPG
-3960 RFFLVSPDG
+3960 RSAGRYFLVTPGDG
-3969 DEYVGEGDDALV
+3969 DSSDEAPEGTV
-3981 SIRASHGLVT
+3981 SITARNGQVT
-3991 VTAAGTLRLDEVRA
+3991 VKALGALTLDEVQ
-4005 VATDGRV
+4005 ATAPDGRV
-4012 FHSATPN
+4012 HHHATPG
-4019 ATEHKFRL
+4019 TTTHHFTL

-4038 MAGTTTRK
+4038 TLGTVTRK
-4046 LVVD
+4046 IAVK